1 MKSKTKQ
8 IIMIGVVLFQSLF
21 AYPLITMAE
30 ENESKSV
37 NTETT
42 LEPKVALEE
51 KTPQKPSLT
60 NNLKQ
65 EKTVLQAGETYETVF
80 PDAALATVIAKAA
93 TGSED
98 ITQEVSQTDLNKITS
113 LTGTSK
119 GIVDL
124 TGIDLL
130 SKLTSLSISG
140 NQITDISALNGLV
153 NLSNLN
159 VSNNK
164 ITSFNLNANSNL
176 PMLSTVNIRSNNLK
190 NINIQDQPKLR
201 TIECDTG
208 SSSELTEVTL
218 KNLPILIAVGT
229 GSSAYQN
236 DIVFSSTP
244 GLSKVILENL
254 PSISS
259 SVRLDHC
266 AIEELVIN
274 NLPKVSMVNIS
285 YNKITT
291 LEGLENLSAV
301 NTLYVSENLVTEIE
315 SMHAF
320 PKLQQ
325 LELGWN
331 ALTNVVMDQVTAEK
345 FPLLRT
351 MNVSGNNL
359 IKVNIQ
365 DQPKLWTFECDTG
378 SSSELTEVTLKNLP
392 TLIAAGNGSSA
403 YQDDIVFSSTPGLSK
418 VILENLPS
426 TNSEVNLDH
435 CAIEELVINNLPKV
449 SVVDISYNKITTLE
463 GLENLSAVNTLY
475 VSENLVTEIE
485 SMHAFP
491 KLQKLE
497 LRWNALTNVVMDQV
511 TAEKFPLL
519 RTMNVRGNNLIKV
532 NIQDQPKLWTFECDT
547 GNSSE
552 LTEVTLKNLP
562 TLIAA
567 SSGSNGTDND
577 IAFSRTPGL
586 SKVILENLPSTNSE
600 VNLDHCAIEELVI
613 NNLPK
618 VSVLDISYNKITTLE
633 GLENLS
639 AVNTLYVSENL
650 VTEIESMHAFP
661 KLQKL
666 ELRWNALT
674 NVVMDQVTAEKF
686 PLLRTMN
693 VRGNNLIKVN
703 IQDQP
708 KLWTF
713 ECDTGNSSELTEV
726 TLKNLPTLIAA
737 SSGSNGTDNDIAFS
751 RTPGLSK
758 VILENLPS
766 TNSEVNLDHC
776 AIEELVINNLPKV
789 SVLDISY
796 NKITTLEGL
805 ENLFAVNTLYASEN
819 LVTEIESMHAF
830 PKLQKLTVDNNHIS
844 VLPTSLKTENPVLT
858 TLSAKN
864 QTITLKQ
871 KVIVSD
877 LVLDNEVKNFGQITN
892 AKSISNKGTYQND
905 QIKWLFEDIKSV
917 NAVDYQFSE
926 SVQEATIQGTFSG
939 KVTQPIKASK
949 VPVITADAEM
959 NYPKNEA
966 VSEAAFFKDISASV
980 TDDATLTSDFESV
993 VDLAKAGTYEV
1004 TLNAMNEDGVEAASV
1019 TVLVHIAKSPAPL
1032 ITTDKEITYTK
1043 NAEVSI
1049 TEFLAAIHA
1058 KTNDGSPIES
1068 DFATAVNW
1076 GTAGDYTVTLK
1087 STNED
1092 GVEAIPVEV
1101 TVHIAKSPAP
1111 VITAD
1116 KEITYAKNAEVSI
1129 TEFLA
1134 AIHAKT
1140 NDGSPIESDFATA
1153 VNWGAAGDY
1162 TVTLR
1167 STNEDGVEAIPV
1179 EVTVHIVEP
1188 PAPTISNVTFDVDDV
1203 QTTESLEAG
1212 ELISEPLSPTKEG
1225 YTFIGWYDEKTG
1237 GNKWDFTTDKMP
1249 AYNIILYAQF
1259 SKDTNKAEAAGGDK
1273 PSTPSSIKV
1282 SPTGQ
1287 SESGNLENRFNVK
1300 LPATGDDNATVLL
1313 VVLGLLMLGLF
1324 IRLTQKKCAK

>member
-51 KTPQKPSLT
+51 KTPQKPTLT

-113 LTGTSK
+113 LTATSK

-176 PMLSTVNIRSNNLK
+176 PMLSAVDIRSNNLK
-190 NINIQDQPKLR
+190 NINVQDQPKLW
-201 TIECDTG
+201 TFKCDTG

-218 KNLPILIAVGT
+218 KNLPTLIVAGN

-259 SVRLDHC
+259 SVRLDRC

-285 YNKITT
+285 NNKITT

-301 NTLYVSENLVTEIE
+301 SKIDAYENLVTEIE
-315 SMHAF
+315 NLHAF
-320 PKLQQ
+320 PKLQ
-325 LELGWN
+325 
-331 ALTNVVMDQVTAEK
+331 T
-345 FPLLRT
+345 
-351 MNVSGNNL
+351 
-359 IKVNIQ
+359 
-365 DQPKLWTFECDTG
+365 
-378 SSSELTEVTLKNLP
+378 
-392 TLIAAGNGSSA
+392 
-403 YQDDIVFSSTPGLSK
+403 
-418 VILENLPS
+418 
-426 TNSEVNLDH
+426 
-435 CAIEELVINNLPKV
+435 
-449 SVVDISYNKITTLE
+449 
-463 GLENLSAVNTLY
+463 
-475 VSENLVTEIE
+475 
-485 SMHAFP
+485 
-491 KLQKLE
+491 
-497 LRWNALTNVVMDQV
+497 
-511 TAEKFPLL
+511 
-519 RTMNVRGNNLIKV
+519 
-532 NIQDQPKLWTFECDT
+532 
-547 GNSSE
+547 
-552 LTEVTLKNLP
+552 
-562 TLIAA
+562 
-567 SSGSNGTDND
+567 
-577 IAFSRTPGL
+577 
-586 SKVILENLPSTNSE
+586 
-600 VNLDHCAIEELVI
+600 
-613 NNLPK
+613 
-618 VSVLDISYNKITTLE
+618 
-633 GLENLS
+633 
-639 AVNTLYVSENL
+639 
-650 VTEIESMHAFP
+650 
-661 KLQKL
+661 
-666 ELRWNALT
+666 
-674 NVVMDQVTAEKF
+674 
-686 PLLRTMN
+686 
-693 VRGNNLIKVN
+693 
-703 IQDQP
+703 
-708 KLWTF
+708 
-713 ECDTGNSSELTEV
+713 
-726 TLKNLPTLIAA
+726 
-737 SSGSNGTDNDIAFS
+737 
-751 RTPGLSK
+751 
-758 VILENLPS
+758 
-766 TNSEVNLDHC
+766 
-776 AIEELVINNLPKV
+776 
-789 SVLDISY
+789 
-796 NKITTLEGL
+796 
-805 ENLFAVNTLYASEN
+805 
-819 LVTEIESMHAF
+819 
-830 PKLQKLTVDNNHIS
+830 LTVDNNHIS

-858 TLSAKN
+858 TLSAMN

-877 LVLDNEVKNFGQITN
+877 LVLDNEVKNFGQITT
-892 AKSISNKGTYQND
+892 AKSISNKGTYQNN

-926 SVQEATIQGTFSG
+926 PVQEATIQGTFSG

-949 VPVITADAEM
+949 VPVISADAEM
-959 NYPKNEA
+959 NYPKNET

-993 VDLAKAGTYEV
+993 VDFAKAGTYEV
-1004 TLNAMNEDGVEAASV
+1004 TLNAVNEDGVKATSV
-1019 TVLVHIAKSPAPL
+1019 TVLVHIAKSPAPV
-1032 ITTDKEITYTK
+1032 ITADKEITYTK

-1049 TEFLAAIHA
+1049 TEYLAAIHA

-1068 DFATAVNW
+1068 DFATAVIW
-1076 GTAGDYTVTLK
+1076 STAGDYTVTLK

-1101 TVHIAKSPAP
+1101 K
-1111 VITAD
+1111 
-1116 KEITYAKNAEVSI
+1116 
-1129 TEFLA
+1129 
-1134 AIHAKT
+1134 
-1140 NDGSPIESDFATA
+1140 
-1153 VNWGAAGDY
+1153 
-1162 TVTLR
+1162 
-1167 STNEDGVEAIPV
+1167 
-1179 EVTVHIVEP
+1179 VHIVEP
-1188 PAPTISNVTFDVDDV
+1188 LAPTISNVTFDVDDV

-1225 YTFIGWYDEKTG
+1225 YTFIGWYDSKTG

-1287 SESGNLENRFNVK
+1287 SESGNLENRSNIK

-1313 VVLGLLMLGLF
+1313 VGFGLLMLGLF
-1324 IRLTQKKCAK
+1324 IRLTQKKRAK

>member
-51 KTPQKPSLT
+51 KTPQKPTLT

-113 LTGTSK
+113 LTATSK

-176 PMLSTVNIRSNNLK
+176 PMLSAVDIRSNNLK
-190 NINIQDQPKLR
+190 NINVQDQPKLW
-201 TIECDTG
+201 TFKCDTG

-218 KNLPILIAVGT
+218 KNLPTLIVAGN

-259 SVRLDHC
+259 SVRLDRC

-285 YNKITT
+285 N
-291 LEGLENLSAV
+291 
-301 NTLYVSENLVTEIE
+301 
-315 SMHAF
+315 
-320 PKLQQ
+320 
-325 LELGWN
+325 
-331 ALTNVVMDQVTAEK
+331 
-345 FPLLRT
+345 
-351 MNVSGNNL
+351 
-359 IKVNIQ
+359 
-365 DQPKLWTFECDTG
+365 
-378 SSSELTEVTLKNLP
+378 
-392 TLIAAGNGSSA
+392 
-403 YQDDIVFSSTPGLSK
+403 
-418 VILENLPS
+418 
-426 TNSEVNLDH
+426 
-435 CAIEELVINNLPKV
+435 
-449 SVVDISYNKITTLE
+449 NKITTLE

-497 LRWNALTNVVMDQV
+497 LGWNALTNVVMDQV

-519 RTMNVRGNNLIKV
+519 RTMNVRGNNLIKI

-547 GNSSE
+547 GSSSE

-562 TLIAA
+562 ILIAVGNG
-567 SSGSNGTDND
+567 SSAYQDD
-577 IAFSRTPGL
+577 IVFSSTPGL
-586 SKVILENLPSTNSE
+586 SKVILENLPSTSSE
-600 VNLDHCAIEELVI
+600 VKLDHCAIEELVI

-618 VSVLDISYNKITTLE
+618 VSVVIISYNKITTLE

-639 AVNTLYVSENL
+639 AVSKIDAYENL
-650 VTEIESMHAFP
+650 VTEIENLHAFP
-661 KLQKL
+661 KLQ
-666 ELRWNALT
+666 T
-674 NVVMDQVTAEKF
+674 
-686 PLLRTMN
+686 
-693 VRGNNLIKVN
+693 
-703 IQDQP
+703 
-708 KLWTF
+708 
-713 ECDTGNSSELTEV
+713 
-726 TLKNLPTLIAA
+726 
-737 SSGSNGTDNDIAFS
+737 
-751 RTPGLSK
+751 
-758 VILENLPS
+758 
-766 TNSEVNLDHC
+766 
-776 AIEELVINNLPKV
+776 
-789 SVLDISY
+789 
-796 NKITTLEGL
+796 
-805 ENLFAVNTLYASEN
+805 
-819 LVTEIESMHAF
+819 
-830 PKLQKLTVDNNHIS
+830 LTVDNNHIS

-858 TLSAKN
+858 TLSAMN

-877 LVLDNEVKNFGQITN
+877 LVLDNEVKNFGQITT
-892 AKSISNKGTYQND
+892 AKSISNKGTYQNN

-926 SVQEATIQGTFSG
+926 PVQEATIQGTFSG

-949 VPVITADAEM
+949 VPVISADAEM
-959 NYPKNEA
+959 NYPKNET

-993 VDLAKAGTYEV
+993 VDFAKVGTYEV
-1004 TLNAMNEDGVEAASV
+1004 TLNAVNEDGVKAASV
-1019 TVLVHIAKSPAPL
+1019 TVLVHIAKSPAPV
-1032 ITTDKEITYTK
+1032 ITADKEITYTK

-1049 TEFLAAIHA
+1049 TEYLAAIHA

-1076 GTAGDYTVTLK
+1076 GTAGDYTVTLR

-1140 NDGSPIESDFATA
+1140 SDGSPIESDFATA
-1153 VNWGAAGDY
+1153 VIWSTAGDY
-1162 TVTLR
+1162 TVTLK

-1179 EVTVHIVEP
+1179 EVKVHIVEP
-1188 PAPTISNVTFDVDDV
+1188 LAPTISNVTFDVDDV

-1225 YTFIGWYDEKTG
+1225 YTFIGWYDSKTG

-1287 SESGNLENRFNVK
+1287 SESGNLENRSNIK

-1313 VVLGLLMLGLF
+1313 VGFGLLMLGLF
-1324 IRLTQKKCAK
+1324 IRLTQKKRAK

>member
-51 KTPQKPSLT
+51 KTPQKPTLT

-113 LTGTSK
+113 LTATSK

-176 PMLSTVNIRSNNLK
+176 PMLSAVDIRSNNLK
-190 NINIQDQPKLR
+190 NINIQDQPKLW
-201 TIECDTG
+201 TFECDTG

-218 KNLPILIAVGT
+218 KNLPTLIVAGN

-259 SVRLDHC
+259 SVRLDRC

-285 YNKITT
+285 NNKITT

-301 NTLYVSENLVTEIE
+301 SKIDAYENLVTEIE
-315 SMHAF
+315 NLHAF
-320 PKLQQ
+320 PKLQ
-325 LELGWN
+325 
-331 ALTNVVMDQVTAEK
+331 T
-345 FPLLRT
+345 
-351 MNVSGNNL
+351 
-359 IKVNIQ
+359 
-365 DQPKLWTFECDTG
+365 
-378 SSSELTEVTLKNLP
+378 
-392 TLIAAGNGSSA
+392 
-403 YQDDIVFSSTPGLSK
+403 
-418 VILENLPS
+418 
-426 TNSEVNLDH
+426 
-435 CAIEELVINNLPKV
+435 
-449 SVVDISYNKITTLE
+449 
-463 GLENLSAVNTLY
+463 
-475 VSENLVTEIE
+475 
-485 SMHAFP
+485 
-491 KLQKLE
+491 
-497 LRWNALTNVVMDQV
+497 
-511 TAEKFPLL
+511 
-519 RTMNVRGNNLIKV
+519 
-532 NIQDQPKLWTFECDT
+532 
-547 GNSSE
+547 
-552 LTEVTLKNLP
+552 
-562 TLIAA
+562 
-567 SSGSNGTDND
+567 
-577 IAFSRTPGL
+577 
-586 SKVILENLPSTNSE
+586 
-600 VNLDHCAIEELVI
+600 
-613 NNLPK
+613 
-618 VSVLDISYNKITTLE
+618 
-633 GLENLS
+633 
-639 AVNTLYVSENL
+639 
-650 VTEIESMHAFP
+650 
-661 KLQKL
+661 
-666 ELRWNALT
+666 
-674 NVVMDQVTAEKF
+674 
-686 PLLRTMN
+686 
-693 VRGNNLIKVN
+693 
-703 IQDQP
+703 
-708 KLWTF
+708 
-713 ECDTGNSSELTEV
+713 
-726 TLKNLPTLIAA
+726 
-737 SSGSNGTDNDIAFS
+737 
-751 RTPGLSK
+751 
-758 VILENLPS
+758 
-766 TNSEVNLDHC
+766 
-776 AIEELVINNLPKV
+776 
-789 SVLDISY
+789 
-796 NKITTLEGL
+796 
-805 ENLFAVNTLYASEN
+805 
-819 LVTEIESMHAF
+819 
-830 PKLQKLTVDNNHIS
+830 LTVDNNHIS

-858 TLSAKN
+858 TLSAMN

-877 LVLDNEVKNFGQITN
+877 LVLDNEVKNFGQITT
-892 AKSISNKGTYQND
+892 AKSISNKGTYQNN

-926 SVQEATIQGTFSG
+926 PVQEATIQGTFSG

-949 VPVITADAEM
+949 VPVISADAEM
-959 NYPKNEA
+959 NYPKNET

-993 VDLAKAGTYEV
+993 VDFAKAGTYEV
-1004 TLNAMNEDGVEAASV
+1004 TLNAVNEDGVKAASV
-1019 TVLVHIAKSPAPL
+1019 TVLVHIAKSPAPV
-1032 ITTDKEITYTK
+1032 ITADKEITYTK

-1049 TEFLAAIHA
+1049 TEYLAAIHA

-1076 GTAGDYTVTLK
+1076 GTAGDYTVTLR

-1140 NDGSPIESDFATA
+1140 SDGSSIEADLDTA
-1153 VNWGAAGDY
+1153 VTWGTAGDY

-1179 EVTVHIVEP
+1179 EVTVHIAKS
-1188 PAPTISNVTFDVDDV
+1188 PAPVIT
-1203 QTTESLEAG
+1203 A
-1212 ELISEPLSPTKEG
+1212 
-1225 YTFIGWYDEKTG
+1225 
-1237 GNKWDFTTDKMP
+1237 DK
-1249 AYNIILYAQF
+1249 
-1259 SKDTNKAEAAGGDK
+1259 
-1273 PSTPSSIKV
+1273 
-1282 SPTGQ
+1282 
-1287 SESGNLENRFNVK
+1287 
-1300 LPATGDDNATVLL
+1300 
-1313 VVLGLLMLGLF
+1313 
-1324 IRLTQKKCAK
+1324 

>member
-1 MKSKTKQ
+1 
-8 IIMIGVVLFQSLF
+8 
-21 AYPLITMAE
+21 
-30 ENESKSV
+30 
-37 NTETT
+37 
-42 LEPKVALEE
+42 
-51 KTPQKPSLT
+51 
-60 NNLKQ
+60 
-65 EKTVLQAGETYETVF
+65 
-80 PDAALATVIAKAA
+80 
-93 TGSED
+93 
-98 ITQEVSQTDLNKITS
+98 
-113 LTGTSK
+113 
-119 GIVDL
+119 
-124 TGIDLL
+124 
-130 SKLTSLSISG
+130 
-140 NQITDISALNGLV
+140 
-153 NLSNLN
+153 
-159 VSNNK
+159 
-164 ITSFNLNANSNL
+164 
-176 PMLSTVNIRSNNLK
+176 
-190 NINIQDQPKLR
+190 
-201 TIECDTG
+201 
-208 SSSELTEVTL
+208 
-218 KNLPILIAVGT
+218 
-229 GSSAYQN
+229 
-236 DIVFSSTP
+236 
-244 GLSKVILENL
+244 
-254 PSISS
+254 
-259 SVRLDHC
+259 
-266 AIEELVIN
+266 
-274 NLPKVSMVNIS
+274 
-285 YNKITT
+285 
-291 LEGLENLSAV
+291 
-301 NTLYVSENLVTEIE
+301 
-315 SMHAF
+315 
-320 PKLQQ
+320 
-325 LELGWN
+325 
-331 ALTNVVMDQVTAEK
+331 
-345 FPLLRT
+345 
-351 MNVSGNNL
+351 
-359 IKVNIQ
+359 
-365 DQPKLWTFECDTG
+365 
-378 SSSELTEVTLKNLP
+378 
-392 TLIAAGNGSSA
+392 
-403 YQDDIVFSSTPGLSK
+403 
-418 VILENLPS
+418 
-426 TNSEVNLDH
+426 
-435 CAIEELVINNLPKV
+435 
-449 SVVDISYNKITTLE
+449 
-463 GLENLSAVNTLY
+463 
-475 VSENLVTEIE
+475 
-485 SMHAFP
+485 
-491 KLQKLE
+491 
-497 LRWNALTNVVMDQV
+497 
-511 TAEKFPLL
+511 
-519 RTMNVRGNNLIKV
+519 

-567 SSGSNGTDND
+567 SSGSND

-618 VSVLDISYNKITTLE
+618 VPVLDISYNKITTLE

-639 AVNTLYVSENL
+639 AVNTLYV
-650 VTEIESMHAFP
+650 
-661 KLQKL
+661 
-666 ELRWNALT
+666 
-674 NVVMDQVTAEKF
+674 
-686 PLLRTMN
+686 
-693 VRGNNLIKVN
+693 
-703 IQDQP
+703 
-708 KLWTF
+708 
-713 ECDTGNSSELTEV
+713 
-726 TLKNLPTLIAA
+726 
-737 SSGSNGTDNDIAFS
+737 
-751 RTPGLSK
+751 
-758 VILENLPS
+758 
-766 TNSEVNLDHC
+766 
-776 AIEELVINNLPKV
+776 
-789 SVLDISY
+789 
-796 NKITTLEGL
+796 
-805 ENLFAVNTLYASEN
+805 SEN

-939 KVTQPIKASK
+939 KVIQPIKASK

-1019 TVLVHIAKSPAPL
+1019 TVLVHIAKSPAPV

-1140 NDGSPIESDFATA
+1140 SDGSSIEADLDTAVTWGTAGDYTVTLRSTNEDGVEAIPVEVTVHIAKSPAPVITADKKITYTKNAEVSNTEFLAAIHAKTSDGSPIESDFATA
-1153 VNWGAAGDY
+1153 VTWSAAGDY

-1179 EVTVHIVEP
+1179 EVTVHIAKSPAPVITADKKITYTKNAEVSITEFLAAIHAKTSDGSPIESDFATAVTWSAAGDYTVTLRSTNEDGVEAIPVEVKVHIVEP
-1188 PAPTISNVTFDVDDV
+1188 LAPTISNVTFDVDDV

>member
-51 KTPQKPSLT
+51 KTPQKPTLT

-113 LTGTSK
+113 LTATSK

-176 PMLSTVNIRSNNLK
+176 PMLSAVDIRSNNLK
-190 NINIQDQPKLR
+190 NINVQDQPKLW
-201 TIECDTG
+201 TFKCDTG

-218 KNLPILIAVGT
+218 KNLPTLIVAGN

-259 SVRLDHC
+259 SVRLD
-266 AIEELVIN
+266 
-274 NLPKVSMVNIS
+274 
-285 YNKITT
+285 
-291 LEGLENLSAV
+291 
-301 NTLYVSENLVTEIE
+301 
-315 SMHAF
+315 
-320 PKLQQ
+320 
-325 LELGWN
+325 
-331 ALTNVVMDQVTAEK
+331 
-345 FPLLRT
+345 R
-351 MNVSGNNL
+351 
-359 IKVNIQ
+359 
-365 DQPKLWTFECDTG
+365 
-378 SSSELTEVTLKNLP
+378 
-392 TLIAAGNGSSA
+392 
-403 YQDDIVFSSTPGLSK
+403 
-418 VILENLPS
+418 
-426 TNSEVNLDH
+426 

-449 SVVDISYNKITTLE
+449 SVVIISYNKITTLE

-497 LRWNALTNVVMDQV
+497 LGWNALTNVVMDQV

-519 RTMNVRGNNLIKV
+519 RTMNVRGNNLIKI

-547 GNSSE
+547 GSSSE

-562 TLIAA
+562 ILIAVGNG
-567 SSGSNGTDND
+567 SSAYQDD
-577 IAFSRTPGL
+577 IVFSSTPGL
-586 SKVILENLPSTNSE
+586 SKVILENLPSTSSE
-600 VNLDHCAIEELVI
+600 VKLDHCAIEELVI

-618 VSVLDISYNKITTLE
+618 VSVVIISYNKITTLE

-639 AVNTLYVSENL
+639 AVSKIDAYENL
-650 VTEIESMHAFP
+650 VTEIENLHAFP
-661 KLQKL
+661 KLQ
-666 ELRWNALT
+666 T
-674 NVVMDQVTAEKF
+674 
-686 PLLRTMN
+686 
-693 VRGNNLIKVN
+693 
-703 IQDQP
+703 
-708 KLWTF
+708 
-713 ECDTGNSSELTEV
+713 
-726 TLKNLPTLIAA
+726 
-737 SSGSNGTDNDIAFS
+737 
-751 RTPGLSK
+751 
-758 VILENLPS
+758 
-766 TNSEVNLDHC
+766 
-776 AIEELVINNLPKV
+776 
-789 SVLDISY
+789 
-796 NKITTLEGL
+796 
-805 ENLFAVNTLYASEN
+805 
-819 LVTEIESMHAF
+819 
-830 PKLQKLTVDNNHIS
+830 LTVDNNHIS

-858 TLSAKN
+858 TLSAMN

-877 LVLDNEVKNFGQITN
+877 LVLDNEVKNFGQITT
-892 AKSISNKGTYQND
+892 AKSISNKGTYQNN

-926 SVQEATIQGTFSG
+926 PVQEATIQGTFSG

-949 VPVITADAEM
+949 VPVISADAEM
-959 NYPKNEA
+959 NYPKNET

-993 VDLAKAGTYEV
+993 VDFAKAGTYEV
-1004 TLNAMNEDGVEAASV
+1004 TLNAVNEDGVKAASV
-1019 TVLVHIAKSPAPL
+1019 TVLVHIAKSPAPV
-1032 ITTDKEITYTK
+1032 ITADKEITYTK

-1049 TEFLAAIHA
+1049 TEYLAAIHA

-1076 GTAGDYTVTLK
+1076 GTAGDYTVTLR

-1140 NDGSPIESDFATA
+1140 SDGS
-1153 VNWGAAGDY
+1153 
-1162 TVTLR
+1162 
-1167 STNEDGVEAIPV
+1167 
-1179 EVTVHIVEP
+1179 
-1188 PAPTISNVTFDVDDV
+1188 
-1203 QTTESLEAG
+1203 
-1212 ELISEPLSPTKEG
+1212 
-1225 YTFIGWYDEKTG
+1225 
-1237 GNKWDFTTDKMP
+1237 
-1249 AYNIILYAQF
+1249 
-1259 SKDTNKAEAAGGDK
+1259 
-1273 PSTPSSIKV
+1273 SI
-1282 SPTGQ
+1282 
-1287 SESGNLENRFNVK
+1287 
-1300 LPATGDDNATVLL
+1300 
-1313 VVLGLLMLGLF
+1313 
-1324 IRLTQKKCAK
+1324 

>member
-51 KTPQKPSLT
+51 KTPQKPTLT

-113 LTGTSK
+113 LTATSK

-176 PMLSTVNIRSNNLK
+176 PMLSAVDIRSNNLK
-190 NINIQDQPKLR
+190 NINVQDQPKLW
-201 TIECDTG
+201 TFKCDTG

-218 KNLPILIAVGT
+218 KNLPTLIVAGN

-259 SVRLDHC
+259 SVRLDRC

-285 YNKITT
+285 N
-291 LEGLENLSAV
+291 
-301 NTLYVSENLVTEIE
+301 
-315 SMHAF
+315 
-320 PKLQQ
+320 
-325 LELGWN
+325 
-331 ALTNVVMDQVTAEK
+331 
-345 FPLLRT
+345 
-351 MNVSGNNL
+351 
-359 IKVNIQ
+359 
-365 DQPKLWTFECDTG
+365 
-378 SSSELTEVTLKNLP
+378 
-392 TLIAAGNGSSA
+392 
-403 YQDDIVFSSTPGLSK
+403 
-418 VILENLPS
+418 
-426 TNSEVNLDH
+426 
-435 CAIEELVINNLPKV
+435 
-449 SVVDISYNKITTLE
+449 NKITTLE

-497 LRWNALTNVVMDQV
+497 LGWNALTNVVMDQV

-519 RTMNVRGNNLIKV
+519 RTMNVRGNNLIKI

-547 GNSSE
+547 GSSSE

-562 TLIAA
+562 ILIAVGNG
-567 SSGSNGTDND
+567 SSAYQDD
-577 IAFSRTPGL
+577 IVFSSTPGL
-586 SKVILENLPSTNSE
+586 SKVILENLPSTSSE
-600 VNLDHCAIEELVI
+600 VKLDHCAIEELVI

-618 VSVLDISYNKITTLE
+618 VSVVIISYNKITTLE

-639 AVNTLYVSENL
+639 AVSKIDAYENL
-650 VTEIESMHAFP
+650 VTEIENLHAFP
-661 KLQKL
+661 KLQ
-666 ELRWNALT
+666 T
-674 NVVMDQVTAEKF
+674 
-686 PLLRTMN
+686 
-693 VRGNNLIKVN
+693 
-703 IQDQP
+703 
-708 KLWTF
+708 
-713 ECDTGNSSELTEV
+713 
-726 TLKNLPTLIAA
+726 
-737 SSGSNGTDNDIAFS
+737 
-751 RTPGLSK
+751 
-758 VILENLPS
+758 
-766 TNSEVNLDHC
+766 
-776 AIEELVINNLPKV
+776 
-789 SVLDISY
+789 
-796 NKITTLEGL
+796 
-805 ENLFAVNTLYASEN
+805 
-819 LVTEIESMHAF
+819 
-830 PKLQKLTVDNNHIS
+830 LTVDNNHIS

-858 TLSAKN
+858 TLSAMN

-877 LVLDNEVKNFGQITN
+877 LVLDNEVKNFGQITT
-892 AKSISNKGTYQND
+892 AKSISNKGTYQNN

-926 SVQEATIQGTFSG
+926 PVQEATIQGTFSG

-949 VPVITADAEM
+949 VPVISADAEM
-959 NYPKNEA
+959 NYPKNET

-993 VDLAKAGTYEV
+993 VDFAKAGTYEV
-1004 TLNAMNEDGVEAASV
+1004 TLNAVNEDGVKAASV
-1019 TVLVHIAKSPAPL
+1019 TVLVHIAKSPAPV
-1032 ITTDKEITYTK
+1032 ITADKEITYTK

-1049 TEFLAAIHA
+1049 TEYLAAIHA
-1058 KTNDGSPIES
+1058 KTSDGSSIEA
-1068 DFATAVNW
+1068 DLDTAVTW
-1076 GTAGDYTVTLK
+1076 GTAGDYTVTLR

-1140 NDGSPIESDFATA
+1140 SDGSSIESDFATA
-1153 VNWGAAGDY
+1153 VIWSTAGDY
-1162 TVTLR
+1162 TVTLK

-1179 EVTVHIVEP
+1179 EVKVHIVEP
-1188 PAPTISNVTFDVDDV
+1188 LAPTISNVTFDVDDV

-1225 YTFIGWYDEKTG
+1225 YTFIGWYDSKTG

-1287 SESGNLENRFNVK
+1287 SESGNLENRSNIK

-1313 VVLGLLMLGLF
+1313 VGFGLLMLGLF
-1324 IRLTQKKCAK
+1324 IRLTQKKRAK

>member
-51 KTPQKPSLT
+51 KTPQKPTLT

-113 LTGTSK
+113 LTATSK

-176 PMLSTVNIRSNNLK
+176 PMLSAVDIRSNNLK
-190 NINIQDQPKLR
+190 NINVQDQPKLW
-201 TIECDTG
+201 TFKCDTG

-218 KNLPILIAVGT
+218 KNLPTLIVAGN

-259 SVRLDHC
+259 SVRLDRC

-285 YNKITT
+285 N
-291 LEGLENLSAV
+291 
-301 NTLYVSENLVTEIE
+301 
-315 SMHAF
+315 
-320 PKLQQ
+320 
-325 LELGWN
+325 
-331 ALTNVVMDQVTAEK
+331 
-345 FPLLRT
+345 
-351 MNVSGNNL
+351 
-359 IKVNIQ
+359 
-365 DQPKLWTFECDTG
+365 
-378 SSSELTEVTLKNLP
+378 
-392 TLIAAGNGSSA
+392 
-403 YQDDIVFSSTPGLSK
+403 
-418 VILENLPS
+418 
-426 TNSEVNLDH
+426 
-435 CAIEELVINNLPKV
+435 
-449 SVVDISYNKITTLE
+449 NKITTLE

-497 LRWNALTNVVMDQV
+497 LGWNALTNVVMDQV

-519 RTMNVRGNNLIKV
+519 RTMNVRGNNLIKI

-547 GNSSE
+547 GSSSE

-562 TLIAA
+562 ILIAVGNG
-567 SSGSNGTDND
+567 SSAYQDD
-577 IAFSRTPGL
+577 IVFSSTPGL
-586 SKVILENLPSTNSE
+586 SKVILENLPSTSSE
-600 VNLDHCAIEELVI
+600 VKLDHCAIEELVI

-618 VSVLDISYNKITTLE
+618 VSVVIISYNKITTLE

-639 AVNTLYVSENL
+639 AVSKIDAYENL
-650 VTEIESMHAFP
+650 VTEIENLHAFP
-661 KLQKL
+661 KLQ
-666 ELRWNALT
+666 T
-674 NVVMDQVTAEKF
+674 
-686 PLLRTMN
+686 
-693 VRGNNLIKVN
+693 
-703 IQDQP
+703 
-708 KLWTF
+708 
-713 ECDTGNSSELTEV
+713 
-726 TLKNLPTLIAA
+726 
-737 SSGSNGTDNDIAFS
+737 
-751 RTPGLSK
+751 
-758 VILENLPS
+758 
-766 TNSEVNLDHC
+766 
-776 AIEELVINNLPKV
+776 
-789 SVLDISY
+789 
-796 NKITTLEGL
+796 
-805 ENLFAVNTLYASEN
+805 
-819 LVTEIESMHAF
+819 
-830 PKLQKLTVDNNHIS
+830 LTVDNNHIS

-858 TLSAKN
+858 TLSAMN

-877 LVLDNEVKNFGQITN
+877 LVLDNEVKNFGQITT
-892 AKSISNKGTYQND
+892 AKSISNKGTYQNN

-926 SVQEATIQGTFSG
+926 PVQEATIQGTFSG

-949 VPVITADAEM
+949 VPVISADAEM
-959 NYPKNEA
+959 NYPKNET

-993 VDLAKAGTYEV
+993 VDFAKAGTYEV
-1004 TLNAMNEDGVEAASV
+1004 TLNAVNEDGVKAASV
-1019 TVLVHIAKSPAPL
+1019 TVLVHIAKSPAPV
-1032 ITTDKEITYTK
+1032 ITADKEITYTK

-1049 TEFLAAIHA
+1049 TEYLAAIHA

-1076 GTAGDYTVTLK
+1076 GTAGDYTVTLR

-1140 NDGSPIESDFATA
+1140 SDGSPIESDFATA
-1153 VNWGAAGDY
+1153 VIWSTAGDY
-1162 TVTLR
+1162 TVTLK

-1179 EVTVHIVEP
+1179 EVKVHIVEP
-1188 PAPTISNVTFDVDDV
+1188 LAPTISNVTFDVDDV

-1225 YTFIGWYDEKTG
+1225 YTFIGWYDSKTG

-1259 SKDTNKAEAAGGDK
+1259 SKDTNKAEAVGGDK

-1287 SESGNLENRFNVK
+1287 SESGNLENRSNIK

-1313 VVLGLLMLGLF
+1313 VGFGLLMLGLF
-1324 IRLTQKKCAK
+1324 IRLTQKKRAK

>member
-51 KTPQKPSLT
+51 KTPQKPTLT

-113 LTGTSK
+113 LTATSK

-176 PMLSTVNIRSNNLK
+176 PMLSAVDIRSNNLK
-190 NINIQDQPKLR
+190 NINVQDQPKLW
-201 TIECDTG
+201 TFKCDTG

-218 KNLPILIAVGT
+218 KNLPTLIVAGN

-259 SVRLDHC
+259 SVRLDRC

-285 YNKITT
+285 N
-291 LEGLENLSAV
+291 
-301 NTLYVSENLVTEIE
+301 
-315 SMHAF
+315 
-320 PKLQQ
+320 
-325 LELGWN
+325 
-331 ALTNVVMDQVTAEK
+331 
-345 FPLLRT
+345 
-351 MNVSGNNL
+351 
-359 IKVNIQ
+359 
-365 DQPKLWTFECDTG
+365 
-378 SSSELTEVTLKNLP
+378 
-392 TLIAAGNGSSA
+392 
-403 YQDDIVFSSTPGLSK
+403 
-418 VILENLPS
+418 
-426 TNSEVNLDH
+426 
-435 CAIEELVINNLPKV
+435 
-449 SVVDISYNKITTLE
+449 NKITTLE

-497 LRWNALTNVVMDQV
+497 LGWNALTNVVMDQV

-519 RTMNVRGNNLIKV
+519 RTMNVRGNNLIKI

-547 GNSSE
+547 GSSSE

-562 TLIAA
+562 ILIAVGNG
-567 SSGSNGTDND
+567 SSAYQDD
-577 IAFSRTPGL
+577 IVFSSTPGL
-586 SKVILENLPSTNSE
+586 SKVILENLPSTSSE
-600 VNLDHCAIEELVI
+600 VKLDHCAIEELVI

-618 VSVLDISYNKITTLE
+618 VSVVIISYNKITTLE

-639 AVNTLYVSENL
+639 AVSKIDAYENL
-650 VTEIESMHAFP
+650 VTEIENLHAFP
-661 KLQKL
+661 KLQ
-666 ELRWNALT
+666 T
-674 NVVMDQVTAEKF
+674 
-686 PLLRTMN
+686 
-693 VRGNNLIKVN
+693 
-703 IQDQP
+703 
-708 KLWTF
+708 
-713 ECDTGNSSELTEV
+713 
-726 TLKNLPTLIAA
+726 
-737 SSGSNGTDNDIAFS
+737 
-751 RTPGLSK
+751 
-758 VILENLPS
+758 
-766 TNSEVNLDHC
+766 
-776 AIEELVINNLPKV
+776 
-789 SVLDISY
+789 
-796 NKITTLEGL
+796 
-805 ENLFAVNTLYASEN
+805 
-819 LVTEIESMHAF
+819 
-830 PKLQKLTVDNNHIS
+830 LTVDNNHIS

-858 TLSAKN
+858 TLSAMN

-877 LVLDNEVKNFGQITN
+877 LVLDNEVKNFGQITT
-892 AKSISNKGTYQND
+892 AKSISNKGTYQNN

-926 SVQEATIQGTFSG
+926 PVQEATIQGTFSG

-949 VPVITADAEM
+949 VPVISADAEM
-959 NYPKNEA
+959 NYPKNET

-993 VDLAKAGTYEV
+993 VDFAKAGTYEV
-1004 TLNAMNEDGVEAASV
+1004 TLNAVNEDGVKATSV
-1019 TVLVHIAKSPAPL
+1019 TVLVHIAKSPAPV
-1032 ITTDKEITYTK
+1032 ITADKEITYTK

-1049 TEFLAAIHA
+1049 TEYLAAIHA
-1058 KTNDGSPIES
+1058 KTSDGSPIES
-1068 DFATAVNW
+1068 DFATAVIW
-1076 GTAGDYTVTLK
+1076 STAGDYTVTLK

-1101 TVHIAKSPAP
+1101 K
-1111 VITAD
+1111 
-1116 KEITYAKNAEVSI
+1116 
-1129 TEFLA
+1129 
-1134 AIHAKT
+1134 
-1140 NDGSPIESDFATA
+1140 
-1153 VNWGAAGDY
+1153 
-1162 TVTLR
+1162 
-1167 STNEDGVEAIPV
+1167 
-1179 EVTVHIVEP
+1179 VHIVEP
-1188 PAPTISNVTFDVDDV
+1188 LAPTISNVTFDVDDV

-1225 YTFIGWYDEKTG
+1225 YTFIGWYDSKTG

-1287 SESGNLENRFNVK
+1287 SESGNLENRSNIK

-1313 VVLGLLMLGLF
+1313 VGFGLLMLGLF
-1324 IRLTQKKCAK
+1324 IRLTQKKRAK

>member
-51 KTPQKPSLT
+51 KTPQKPTLT

-113 LTGTSK
+113 LTATSK

-176 PMLSTVNIRSNNLK
+176 PMLSAVDIRSNNLK
-190 NINIQDQPKLR
+190 NINVQDQPKLW
-201 TIECDTG
+201 TFKCDTG

-218 KNLPILIAVGT
+218 KNLPTLIVAGN

-259 SVRLDHC
+259 SVRLDRC

-285 YNKITT
+285 N
-291 LEGLENLSAV
+291 
-301 NTLYVSENLVTEIE
+301 
-315 SMHAF
+315 
-320 PKLQQ
+320 
-325 LELGWN
+325 
-331 ALTNVVMDQVTAEK
+331 
-345 FPLLRT
+345 
-351 MNVSGNNL
+351 
-359 IKVNIQ
+359 
-365 DQPKLWTFECDTG
+365 
-378 SSSELTEVTLKNLP
+378 
-392 TLIAAGNGSSA
+392 
-403 YQDDIVFSSTPGLSK
+403 
-418 VILENLPS
+418 
-426 TNSEVNLDH
+426 
-435 CAIEELVINNLPKV
+435 
-449 SVVDISYNKITTLE
+449 NKITTLE

-497 LRWNALTNVVMDQV
+497 LGWNALTNVVMDQV

-519 RTMNVRGNNLIKV
+519 RTMNVRGNNLIKI

-547 GNSSE
+547 GSSSE

-562 TLIAA
+562 ILIAVGNG
-567 SSGSNGTDND
+567 SSAYQDD
-577 IAFSRTPGL
+577 IVFSSTPGL
-586 SKVILENLPSTNSE
+586 SKVILENLPSTSSE
-600 VNLDHCAIEELVI
+600 VKLDHCAIEELVI

-618 VSVLDISYNKITTLE
+618 VSVVIISYNKITTLE

-639 AVNTLYVSENL
+639 AVSKIDAYENL
-650 VTEIESMHAFP
+650 VTEIENLHAFP
-661 KLQKL
+661 KLQ
-666 ELRWNALT
+666 T
-674 NVVMDQVTAEKF
+674 
-686 PLLRTMN
+686 
-693 VRGNNLIKVN
+693 
-703 IQDQP
+703 
-708 KLWTF
+708 
-713 ECDTGNSSELTEV
+713 
-726 TLKNLPTLIAA
+726 
-737 SSGSNGTDNDIAFS
+737 
-751 RTPGLSK
+751 
-758 VILENLPS
+758 
-766 TNSEVNLDHC
+766 
-776 AIEELVINNLPKV
+776 
-789 SVLDISY
+789 
-796 NKITTLEGL
+796 
-805 ENLFAVNTLYASEN
+805 
-819 LVTEIESMHAF
+819 
-830 PKLQKLTVDNNHIS
+830 LTVDNNHIS

-858 TLSAKN
+858 TLSAMN

-877 LVLDNEVKNFGQITN
+877 LVLDNEVKNFGQITT
-892 AKSISNKGTYQND
+892 AKSISNKGTYQNN

-926 SVQEATIQGTFSG
+926 PVQEATIQGTFSG

-949 VPVITADAEM
+949 VPVISADAEM
-959 NYPKNEA
+959 NYPKNET

-993 VDLAKAGTYEV
+993 VDFAKAGTYEV
-1004 TLNAMNEDGVEAASV
+1004 TLNAVNEDGVKAASV
-1019 TVLVHIAKSPAPL
+1019 TVLVHIAKSPAPV
-1032 ITTDKEITYTK
+1032 ITADKEITYTK

-1058 KTNDGSPIES
+1058 KTSDGSSIEA
-1068 DFATAVNW
+1068 DLDTAVTW
-1076 GTAGDYTVTLK
+1076 GTAGDYTVTLR

-1140 NDGSPIESDFATA
+1140 SDGSSIEADLDTA
-1153 VNWGAAGDY
+1153 VIWGTAGDY
-1162 TVTLR
+1162 TVTLK

-1179 EVTVHIVEP
+1179 EVKVHIVEP
-1188 PAPTISNVTFDVDDV
+1188 LAPTISNVTFDVDDV

-1225 YTFIGWYDEKTG
+1225 YTFIGWYDSKTG

-1287 SESGNLENRFNVK
+1287 SESGNLENRSNIK

-1313 VVLGLLMLGLF
+1313 VGFGLLMLGLF
-1324 IRLTQKKCAK
+1324 IRLTQKKRAK

>member
-51 KTPQKPSLT
+51 KTPQKPTLT

-113 LTGTSK
+113 LTATSK

-176 PMLSTVNIRSNNLK
+176 PMLSAVDIRSNNLK
-190 NINIQDQPKLR
+190 NINVQDQPKLW
-201 TIECDTG
+201 TFKCDTG

-218 KNLPILIAVGT
+218 KNLPTLIVAGN

-259 SVRLDHC
+259 SVRLD
-266 AIEELVIN
+266 
-274 NLPKVSMVNIS
+274 
-285 YNKITT
+285 
-291 LEGLENLSAV
+291 
-301 NTLYVSENLVTEIE
+301 
-315 SMHAF
+315 
-320 PKLQQ
+320 
-325 LELGWN
+325 
-331 ALTNVVMDQVTAEK
+331 
-345 FPLLRT
+345 R
-351 MNVSGNNL
+351 
-359 IKVNIQ
+359 
-365 DQPKLWTFECDTG
+365 
-378 SSSELTEVTLKNLP
+378 
-392 TLIAAGNGSSA
+392 
-403 YQDDIVFSSTPGLSK
+403 
-418 VILENLPS
+418 
-426 TNSEVNLDH
+426 

-449 SVVDISYNKITTLE
+449 SVVIISYNKITTLE

-497 LRWNALTNVVMDQV
+497 LGWNALTNVVMDQV

-519 RTMNVRGNNLIKV
+519 RTMNVRGNNLIKI

-547 GNSSE
+547 GSSSE

-562 TLIAA
+562 ILIAVGNG
-567 SSGSNGTDND
+567 SSAYQDD
-577 IAFSRTPGL
+577 IVFSSTPGL
-586 SKVILENLPSTNSE
+586 SKVILENLPSTSSE
-600 VNLDHCAIEELVI
+600 VKLDHCAIEELVI

-618 VSVLDISYNKITTLE
+618 VSVVIISYNKITTLE

-639 AVNTLYVSENL
+639 AVSKIDAYENL
-650 VTEIESMHAFP
+650 VTEIENLHAFP
-661 KLQKL
+661 KLQ
-666 ELRWNALT
+666 T
-674 NVVMDQVTAEKF
+674 
-686 PLLRTMN
+686 
-693 VRGNNLIKVN
+693 
-703 IQDQP
+703 
-708 KLWTF
+708 
-713 ECDTGNSSELTEV
+713 
-726 TLKNLPTLIAA
+726 
-737 SSGSNGTDNDIAFS
+737 
-751 RTPGLSK
+751 
-758 VILENLPS
+758 
-766 TNSEVNLDHC
+766 
-776 AIEELVINNLPKV
+776 
-789 SVLDISY
+789 
-796 NKITTLEGL
+796 
-805 ENLFAVNTLYASEN
+805 
-819 LVTEIESMHAF
+819 
-830 PKLQKLTVDNNHIS
+830 LTVDNNHIS

-858 TLSAKN
+858 TLSAMN

-877 LVLDNEVKNFGQITN
+877 LVLDNEVKNFGQITT
-892 AKSISNKGTYQND
+892 AKSISNKGTYQNN

-926 SVQEATIQGTFSG
+926 PVQEATIQGTFSG

-949 VPVITADAEM
+949 VPVISADAEM
-959 NYPKNEA
+959 NYPKNET

-993 VDLAKAGTYEV
+993 VDFAKAGTYEV
-1004 TLNAMNEDGVEAASV
+1004 TLNAVNEDGVKAASV
-1019 TVLVHIAKSPAPL
+1019 TVLVHIAKSPAPV
-1032 ITTDKEITYTK
+1032 ITADKEITYTK

-1049 TEFLAAIHA
+1049 TEYLAAIHA

-1076 GTAGDYTVTLK
+1076 GTAGDYTVTLR

-1140 NDGSPIESDFATA
+1140 SDGS
-1153 VNWGAAGDY
+1153 
-1162 TVTLR
+1162 
-1167 STNEDGVEAIPV
+1167 
-1179 EVTVHIVEP
+1179 
-1188 PAPTISNVTFDVDDV
+1188 
-1203 QTTESLEAG
+1203 
-1212 ELISEPLSPTKEG
+1212 
-1225 YTFIGWYDEKTG
+1225 
-1237 GNKWDFTTDKMP
+1237 
-1249 AYNIILYAQF
+1249 
-1259 SKDTNKAEAAGGDK
+1259 
-1273 PSTPSSIKV
+1273 
-1282 SPTGQ
+1282 
-1287 SESGNLENRFNVK
+1287 
-1300 LPATGDDNATVLL
+1300 
-1313 VVLGLLMLGLF
+1313 
-1324 IRLTQKKCAK
+1324 

>member
-51 KTPQKPSLT
+51 KTPQKPTLT

-113 LTGTSK
+113 LTATSK

-176 PMLSTVNIRSNNLK
+176 PMLSAVDIRSNNLK
-190 NINIQDQPKLR
+190 NINVQDQPKLW
-201 TIECDTG
+201 TFKCDTG

-218 KNLPILIAVGT
+218 KNLPTLIVAGN

-259 SVRLDHC
+259 SVRLDRC

-285 YNKITT
+285 N
-291 LEGLENLSAV
+291 
-301 NTLYVSENLVTEIE
+301 
-315 SMHAF
+315 
-320 PKLQQ
+320 
-325 LELGWN
+325 
-331 ALTNVVMDQVTAEK
+331 
-345 FPLLRT
+345 
-351 MNVSGNNL
+351 
-359 IKVNIQ
+359 
-365 DQPKLWTFECDTG
+365 
-378 SSSELTEVTLKNLP
+378 
-392 TLIAAGNGSSA
+392 
-403 YQDDIVFSSTPGLSK
+403 
-418 VILENLPS
+418 
-426 TNSEVNLDH
+426 
-435 CAIEELVINNLPKV
+435 
-449 SVVDISYNKITTLE
+449 NKITTLE

-497 LRWNALTNVVMDQV
+497 LGWNALTNVVMDQV

-519 RTMNVRGNNLIKV
+519 RTMNVRGNNLIKI

-547 GNSSE
+547 GSSSE

-562 TLIAA
+562 ILIAVGNG
-567 SSGSNGTDND
+567 SSAYQDD
-577 IAFSRTPGL
+577 IVFSSTPGL
-586 SKVILENLPSTNSE
+586 SKVILENLPSTSSE
-600 VNLDHCAIEELVI
+600 VKLDHCAIEELVI

-618 VSVLDISYNKITTLE
+618 VSVVIISYNKITTLE

-639 AVNTLYVSENL
+639 AVSKIDAYENL
-650 VTEIESMHAFP
+650 VTEIENLHAFP
-661 KLQKL
+661 KLQ
-666 ELRWNALT
+666 T
-674 NVVMDQVTAEKF
+674 
-686 PLLRTMN
+686 
-693 VRGNNLIKVN
+693 
-703 IQDQP
+703 
-708 KLWTF
+708 
-713 ECDTGNSSELTEV
+713 
-726 TLKNLPTLIAA
+726 
-737 SSGSNGTDNDIAFS
+737 
-751 RTPGLSK
+751 
-758 VILENLPS
+758 
-766 TNSEVNLDHC
+766 
-776 AIEELVINNLPKV
+776 
-789 SVLDISY
+789 
-796 NKITTLEGL
+796 
-805 ENLFAVNTLYASEN
+805 
-819 LVTEIESMHAF
+819 
-830 PKLQKLTVDNNHIS
+830 LTVDNNHIS

-858 TLSAKN
+858 TLSAMN

-877 LVLDNEVKNFGQITN
+877 LVLDNEVKNFGQITT
-892 AKSISNKGTYQND
+892 AKSISNKGTYQNN

-926 SVQEATIQGTFSG
+926 PVQEATIQGTFSG

-949 VPVITADAEM
+949 VPVISADAEM
-959 NYPKNEA
+959 NYPKNET

-993 VDLAKAGTYEV
+993 VDFAKAGTYEV
-1004 TLNAMNEDGVEAASV
+1004 TLNAVNEDGVKAASV
-1019 TVLVHIAKSPAPL
+1019 TVLVHIAKSPAPV
-1032 ITTDKEITYTK
+1032 ITADKEITYTK

-1049 TEFLAAIHA
+1049 TEYLAAIHA

-1076 GTAGDYTVTLK
+1076 GTAGDYTVTLR

-1140 NDGSPIESDFATA
+1140 SDGSPIESDFATA
-1153 VNWGAAGDY
+1153 VIWSTAGDY
-1162 TVTLR
+1162 TVTLK

-1179 EVTVHIVEP
+1179 EVKVHIVEP
-1188 PAPTISNVTFDVDDV
+1188 LAPTISNVTFDVDDV

-1225 YTFIGWYDEKTG
+1225 YTFIGWYDSKTD

-1287 SESGNLENRFNVK
+1287 SESGNLENRSNIK

-1313 VVLGLLMLGLF
+1313 VGFGLLMLGLF
-1324 IRLTQKKCAK
+1324 IRLTQKKRAK

>member
-51 KTPQKPSLT
+51 KTPQKPTLT

-80 PDAALATVIAKAA
+80 PDAALAIVIAKAA

-113 LTGTSK
+113 LTATSK

-176 PMLSTVNIRSNNLK
+176 PMLSAVDIRSNNLK
-190 NINIQDQPKLR
+190 NINVQDQPKLR

-218 KNLPILIAVGT
+218 KNLPTLIVAGN

-259 SVRLDHC
+259 SVRLDRCAIEELVINNLPKVSMVNISNNKITTLEGLENLSAVNNLYASENLVTEIENIHAFPKLQNLELGWNALTNVVMDQVTAEKLPLLRTMDVLGNNLIKINIQDQPKLWTFKCDTGSSSELTEVTLKNLPTLIAASSGSNNVADDIAFSSTSGLSKVILENLPSTSSEVRLDHC

-301 NTLYVSENLVTEIE
+301 N
-315 SMHAF
+315 
-320 PKLQQ
+320 
-325 LELGWN
+325 
-331 ALTNVVMDQVTAEK
+331 
-345 FPLLRT
+345 
-351 MNVSGNNL
+351 
-359 IKVNIQ
+359 KV
-365 DQPKLWTFECDTG
+365 D
-378 SSSELTEVTLKNLP
+378 
-392 TLIAAGNGSSA
+392 
-403 YQDDIVFSSTPGLSK
+403 
-418 VILENLPS
+418 
-426 TNSEVNLDH
+426 
-435 CAIEELVINNLPKV
+435 
-449 SVVDISYNKITTLE
+449 
-463 GLENLSAVNTLY
+463 
-475 VSENLVTEIE
+475 
-485 SMHAFP
+485 
-491 KLQKLE
+491 
-497 LRWNALTNVVMDQV
+497 
-511 TAEKFPLL
+511 
-519 RTMNVRGNNLIKV
+519 
-532 NIQDQPKLWTFECDT
+532 
-547 GNSSE
+547 
-552 LTEVTLKNLP
+552 
-562 TLIAA
+562 
-567 SSGSNGTDND
+567 
-577 IAFSRTPGL
+577 
-586 SKVILENLPSTNSE
+586 
-600 VNLDHCAIEELVI
+600 
-613 NNLPK
+613 
-618 VSVLDISYNKITTLE
+618 
-633 GLENLS
+633 
-639 AVNTLYVSENL
+639 
-650 VTEIESMHAFP
+650 
-661 KLQKL
+661 
-666 ELRWNALT
+666 
-674 NVVMDQVTAEKF
+674 
-686 PLLRTMN
+686 
-693 VRGNNLIKVN
+693 
-703 IQDQP
+703 
-708 KLWTF
+708 
-713 ECDTGNSSELTEV
+713 
-726 TLKNLPTLIAA
+726 
-737 SSGSNGTDNDIAFS
+737 
-751 RTPGLSK
+751 
-758 VILENLPS
+758 
-766 TNSEVNLDHC
+766 
-776 AIEELVINNLPKV
+776 
-789 SVLDISY
+789 
-796 NKITTLEGL
+796 
-805 ENLFAVNTLYASEN
+805 ASEN
-819 LVTEIESMHAF
+819 LVTEIENLHAF
-830 PKLQKLTVDNNHIS
+830 PKLQTLTVDNNHIS

-858 TLSAKN
+858 TLSAMN

-877 LVLDNEVKNFGQITN
+877 LVLDNEVKNFGQITT
-892 AKSISNKGTYQND
+892 AKSISNKGTYQNN

-926 SVQEATIQGTFSG
+926 PVQEATIQGTFSG

-949 VPVITADAEM
+949 VPVISADAEM
-959 NYPKNEA
+959 NYPKNET

-993 VDLAKAGTYEV
+993 VDFAKAGTYEV
-1004 TLNAMNEDGVEAASV
+1004 TLNAVNEDGVKAASV
-1019 TVLVHIAKSPAPL
+1019 TVLVHIAKSPAPV
-1032 ITTDKEITYTK
+1032 ITADKEITYTK

-1058 KTNDGSPIES
+1058 KTSDGSSIEA
-1068 DFATAVNW
+1068 DLDTAVTW
-1076 GTAGDYTVTLK
+1076 GTVGGYTVTLR

-1140 NDGSPIESDFATA
+1140 SDGSPIESDFATA
-1153 VNWGAAGDY
+1153 IIWSTAGDY
-1162 TVTLR
+1162 TVTLK

-1179 EVTVHIVEP
+1179 EVKVHIVEP
-1188 PAPTISNVTFDVDDV
+1188 LAPTISNVTFDVDDV

-1225 YTFIGWYDEKTG
+1225 YTFIGWYDSKTG

-1287 SESGNLENRFNVK
+1287 SESGNLENRSNIK

-1313 VVLGLLMLGLF
+1313 VGFGLLMLGLF
-1324 IRLTQKKCAK
+1324 IRLTQKKRAK

>member
-51 KTPQKPSLT
+51 KTPQKPTLT

-113 LTGTSK
+113 LTATSK

-176 PMLSTVNIRSNNLK
+176 PMLSAVDIRSNNLK
-190 NINIQDQPKLR
+190 NINVQDQPKLR

-218 KNLPILIAVGT
+218 KNLPTLIVAGN

-259 SVRLDHC
+259 SVRLDRC

-285 YNKITT
+285 NNKITT

-320 PKLQQ
+320 PKLQN

-345 FPLLRT
+345 LPLLRT
-351 MNVSGNNL
+351 MDVRGNNL
-359 IKVNIQ
+359 IKINIQ

-392 TLIAAGNGSSA
+392 ILIVAGNGSSA
-403 YQDDIVFSSTPGLSK
+403 YQNDIVFSSTPGLSK

-426 TNSEVNLDH
+426 ISSSVRLDR

-449 SVVDISYNKITTLE
+449 SMVNISNNKITTLE

-485 SMHAFP
+485 NLHAFP
-491 KLQKLE
+491 KLQ
-497 LRWNALTNVVMDQV
+497 T
-511 TAEKFPLL
+511 
-519 RTMNVRGNNLIKV
+519 
-532 NIQDQPKLWTFECDT
+532 
-547 GNSSE
+547 
-552 LTEVTLKNLP
+552 
-562 TLIAA
+562 
-567 SSGSNGTDND
+567 
-577 IAFSRTPGL
+577 
-586 SKVILENLPSTNSE
+586 
-600 VNLDHCAIEELVI
+600 
-613 NNLPK
+613 
-618 VSVLDISYNKITTLE
+618 
-633 GLENLS
+633 
-639 AVNTLYVSENL
+639 
-650 VTEIESMHAFP
+650 
-661 KLQKL
+661 
-666 ELRWNALT
+666 
-674 NVVMDQVTAEKF
+674 
-686 PLLRTMN
+686 
-693 VRGNNLIKVN
+693 
-703 IQDQP
+703 
-708 KLWTF
+708 
-713 ECDTGNSSELTEV
+713 
-726 TLKNLPTLIAA
+726 
-737 SSGSNGTDNDIAFS
+737 
-751 RTPGLSK
+751 
-758 VILENLPS
+758 
-766 TNSEVNLDHC
+766 
-776 AIEELVINNLPKV
+776 
-789 SVLDISY
+789 
-796 NKITTLEGL
+796 
-805 ENLFAVNTLYASEN
+805 
-819 LVTEIESMHAF
+819 
-830 PKLQKLTVDNNHIS
+830 LTVDNNHIS

-858 TLSAKN
+858 TLSAMN

-877 LVLDNEVKNFGQITN
+877 LVLDNEVKNFGQITT
-892 AKSISNKGTYQND
+892 AKSISNKGTYQNN

-926 SVQEATIQGTFSG
+926 PVQEATIQGTFSG

-949 VPVITADAEM
+949 VPVISADAEM
-959 NYPKNEA
+959 NYPKNET

-993 VDLAKAGTYEV
+993 VDFAKAGTYEV
-1004 TLNAMNEDGVEAASV
+1004 TLNAVNEDGVKATSV
-1019 TVLVHIAKSPAPL
+1019 TVLVHIAKSPAPV
-1032 ITTDKEITYTK
+1032 ITADKEITYTK

-1049 TEFLAAIHA
+1049 TEYLAAIHA
-1058 KTNDGSPIES
+1058 KTIDGSSIES
-1068 DFATAVNW
+1068 DLDTAVKW
-1076 GTAGDYTVTLK
+1076 GTVGVYTVTLR

-1140 NDGSPIESDFATA
+1140 SDGSPIESDFATA
-1153 VNWGAAGDY
+1153 VIWSTAGD
-1162 TVTLR
+1162 
-1167 STNEDGVEAIPV
+1167 
-1179 EVTVHIVEP
+1179 
-1188 PAPTISNVTFDVDDV
+1188 
-1203 QTTESLEAG
+1203 
-1212 ELISEPLSPTKEG
+1212 
-1225 YTFIGWYDEKTG
+1225 
-1237 GNKWDFTTDKMP
+1237 
-1249 AYNIILYAQF
+1249 
-1259 SKDTNKAEAAGGDK
+1259 
-1273 PSTPSSIKV
+1273 
-1282 SPTGQ
+1282 
-1287 SESGNLENRFNVK
+1287 
-1300 LPATGDDNATVLL
+1300 
-1313 VVLGLLMLGLF
+1313 
-1324 IRLTQKKCAK
+1324 

>member
-51 KTPQKPSLT
+51 KTPQKPTLT

-113 LTGTSK
+113 LTATSK

-176 PMLSTVNIRSNNLK
+176 PMLSAVDIRSNNLK
-190 NINIQDQPKLR
+190 NINVQDQPKLW
-201 TIECDTG
+201 TFKCDTG

-218 KNLPILIAVGT
+218 KNLPTLIVAGN

-259 SVRLDHC
+259 SVRLDRC

-285 YNKITT
+285 N
-291 LEGLENLSAV
+291 
-301 NTLYVSENLVTEIE
+301 
-315 SMHAF
+315 
-320 PKLQQ
+320 
-325 LELGWN
+325 
-331 ALTNVVMDQVTAEK
+331 
-345 FPLLRT
+345 
-351 MNVSGNNL
+351 
-359 IKVNIQ
+359 
-365 DQPKLWTFECDTG
+365 
-378 SSSELTEVTLKNLP
+378 
-392 TLIAAGNGSSA
+392 
-403 YQDDIVFSSTPGLSK
+403 
-418 VILENLPS
+418 
-426 TNSEVNLDH
+426 
-435 CAIEELVINNLPKV
+435 
-449 SVVDISYNKITTLE
+449 NKITTLE

-497 LRWNALTNVVMDQV
+497 LGWNALTNVVMDQV

-519 RTMNVRGNNLIKV
+519 RTMNVRGNNLIKI

-547 GNSSE
+547 GSSSE

-562 TLIAA
+562 ILIAVGNG
-567 SSGSNGTDND
+567 SSAYQDD
-577 IAFSRTPGL
+577 IVFSSTPGL
-586 SKVILENLPSTNSE
+586 SKVILENLPSTSSE
-600 VNLDHCAIEELVI
+600 VKLDHCAIEELVI

-618 VSVLDISYNKITTLE
+618 VSVVIISYNKITTLE

-639 AVNTLYVSENL
+639 AVSKIDAYENL
-650 VTEIESMHAFP
+650 VTEIENLHAFP
-661 KLQKL
+661 KLQ
-666 ELRWNALT
+666 T
-674 NVVMDQVTAEKF
+674 
-686 PLLRTMN
+686 
-693 VRGNNLIKVN
+693 
-703 IQDQP
+703 
-708 KLWTF
+708 
-713 ECDTGNSSELTEV
+713 
-726 TLKNLPTLIAA
+726 
-737 SSGSNGTDNDIAFS
+737 
-751 RTPGLSK
+751 
-758 VILENLPS
+758 
-766 TNSEVNLDHC
+766 
-776 AIEELVINNLPKV
+776 
-789 SVLDISY
+789 
-796 NKITTLEGL
+796 
-805 ENLFAVNTLYASEN
+805 
-819 LVTEIESMHAF
+819 
-830 PKLQKLTVDNNHIS
+830 LTVDNNHIS

-858 TLSAKN
+858 TLSAMN

-877 LVLDNEVKNFGQITN
+877 LVLDNEVKNFGQITT
-892 AKSISNKGTYQND
+892 AKSISNKGTYQNN

-926 SVQEATIQGTFSG
+926 PVQEATIQGTFSG

-949 VPVITADAEM
+949 VPVISADAEM
-959 NYPKNEA
+959 NYPKNET

-993 VDLAKAGTYEV
+993 VDFAKAGTYEV
-1004 TLNAMNEDGVEAASV
+1004 TLNAVNEDGVKAASV
-1019 TVLVHIAKSPAPL
+1019 TVLVHIAKSPAPV
-1032 ITTDKEITYTK
+1032 ITADKEITYTK

-1058 KTNDGSPIES
+1058 KTSDGSSIEA
-1068 DFATAVNW
+1068 DLDTAVTW
-1076 GTAGDYTVTLK
+1076 GTAGDYTVTLR

-1140 NDGSPIESDFATA
+1140 SDGSSIEADLDTA
-1153 VNWGAAGDY
+1153 VTWGTAGDY

-1188 PAPTISNVTFDVDDV
+1188 LAPTISNVTFDVDDV

-1225 YTFIGWYDEKTG
+1225 YTFIGWYDSKTG

-1287 SESGNLENRFNVK
+1287 SESGNLENRSNIK

-1313 VVLGLLMLGLF
+1313 VGFGLLMLGLF
-1324 IRLTQKKCAK
+1324 IRLTQKKRAK

>member
-51 KTPQKPSLT
+51 KTPQKPTLT

-113 LTGTSK
+113 LTATSK

-176 PMLSTVNIRSNNLK
+176 PMLSAVDIRSNNLK
-190 NINIQDQPKLR
+190 NINVQDQPKLW
-201 TIECDTG
+201 TFKCDTG

-218 KNLPILIAVGT
+218 KNLPTLIVAGN

-259 SVRLDHC
+259 SVRLDRC

-285 YNKITT
+285 N
-291 LEGLENLSAV
+291 
-301 NTLYVSENLVTEIE
+301 
-315 SMHAF
+315 
-320 PKLQQ
+320 
-325 LELGWN
+325 
-331 ALTNVVMDQVTAEK
+331 
-345 FPLLRT
+345 
-351 MNVSGNNL
+351 
-359 IKVNIQ
+359 
-365 DQPKLWTFECDTG
+365 
-378 SSSELTEVTLKNLP
+378 
-392 TLIAAGNGSSA
+392 
-403 YQDDIVFSSTPGLSK
+403 
-418 VILENLPS
+418 
-426 TNSEVNLDH
+426 
-435 CAIEELVINNLPKV
+435 
-449 SVVDISYNKITTLE
+449 NKITTLE

-497 LRWNALTNVVMDQV
+497 LGWNALTNVVMDQV

-519 RTMNVRGNNLIKV
+519 RTMNVRGNNLIKI

-547 GNSSE
+547 GSSSE

-562 TLIAA
+562 ILIAVGNG
-567 SSGSNGTDND
+567 SSAYQDD
-577 IAFSRTPGL
+577 IVFSSTPGL
-586 SKVILENLPSTNSE
+586 SKVILENLPSTSSE
-600 VNLDHCAIEELVI
+600 VKLDHCAIEELVI

-618 VSVLDISYNKITTLE
+618 VSVVIISYNKITTLE

-639 AVNTLYVSENL
+639 AVSKIDAYENL
-650 VTEIESMHAFP
+650 VTEIENLHAFP
-661 KLQKL
+661 KLQ
-666 ELRWNALT
+666 T
-674 NVVMDQVTAEKF
+674 
-686 PLLRTMN
+686 
-693 VRGNNLIKVN
+693 
-703 IQDQP
+703 
-708 KLWTF
+708 
-713 ECDTGNSSELTEV
+713 
-726 TLKNLPTLIAA
+726 
-737 SSGSNGTDNDIAFS
+737 
-751 RTPGLSK
+751 
-758 VILENLPS
+758 
-766 TNSEVNLDHC
+766 
-776 AIEELVINNLPKV
+776 
-789 SVLDISY
+789 
-796 NKITTLEGL
+796 
-805 ENLFAVNTLYASEN
+805 
-819 LVTEIESMHAF
+819 
-830 PKLQKLTVDNNHIS
+830 LTVDNNHIS

-858 TLSAKN
+858 TLSAMN

-877 LVLDNEVKNFGQITN
+877 LVLDNEVKNFGQITT
-892 AKSISNKGTYQND
+892 AKSISNKGTYQNN

-926 SVQEATIQGTFSG
+926 PVQEATIQGTFSG

-949 VPVITADAEM
+949 VPVISADAEM
-959 NYPKNEA
+959 NYPKNET

-993 VDLAKAGTYEV
+993 VDFAKAGTYEV
-1004 TLNAMNEDGVEAASV
+1004 TLNAVNEDGVKAASV
-1019 TVLVHIAKSPAPL
+1019 TVLVHIAKSPAPV
-1032 ITTDKEITYTK
+1032 ITADKEITYTK

-1049 TEFLAAIHA
+1049 TEYLAAIHA

-1076 GTAGDYTVTLK
+1076 GTAGDYTVTLR

-1140 NDGSPIESDFATA
+1140 SDGSSIEADLDTA
-1153 VNWGAAGDY
+1153 V
-1162 TVTLR
+1162 T
-1167 STNEDGVEAIPV
+1167 
-1179 EVTVHIVEP
+1179 
-1188 PAPTISNVTFDVDDV
+1188 
-1203 QTTESLEAG
+1203 
-1212 ELISEPLSPTKEG
+1212 
-1225 YTFIGWYDEKTG
+1225 
-1237 GNKWDFTTDKMP
+1237 
-1249 AYNIILYAQF
+1249 
-1259 SKDTNKAEAAGGDK
+1259 
-1273 PSTPSSIKV
+1273 
-1282 SPTGQ
+1282 
-1287 SESGNLENRFNVK
+1287 
-1300 LPATGDDNATVLL
+1300 
-1313 VVLGLLMLGLF
+1313 
-1324 IRLTQKKCAK
+1324 

>member
-51 KTPQKPSLT
+51 KTPQKPTLT

-113 LTGTSK
+113 LTATSK

-176 PMLSTVNIRSNNLK
+176 PMLSAVDIRSNNLK
-190 NINIQDQPKLR
+190 NINVQDQPKLW
-201 TIECDTG
+201 TFKCDTG

-218 KNLPILIAVGT
+218 KNLPTLIVAGN

-259 SVRLDHC
+259 SVRLDRC

-285 YNKITT
+285 N
-291 LEGLENLSAV
+291 
-301 NTLYVSENLVTEIE
+301 
-315 SMHAF
+315 
-320 PKLQQ
+320 
-325 LELGWN
+325 
-331 ALTNVVMDQVTAEK
+331 
-345 FPLLRT
+345 
-351 MNVSGNNL
+351 
-359 IKVNIQ
+359 
-365 DQPKLWTFECDTG
+365 
-378 SSSELTEVTLKNLP
+378 
-392 TLIAAGNGSSA
+392 
-403 YQDDIVFSSTPGLSK
+403 
-418 VILENLPS
+418 
-426 TNSEVNLDH
+426 
-435 CAIEELVINNLPKV
+435 
-449 SVVDISYNKITTLE
+449 NKITTLE

-497 LRWNALTNVVMDQV
+497 LGWNALTNVVMDQV

-519 RTMNVRGNNLIKV
+519 RTMNVRGNNLIKI

-547 GNSSE
+547 GSSSE

-562 TLIAA
+562 ILIAVGNG
-567 SSGSNGTDND
+567 SSAYQDD
-577 IAFSRTPGL
+577 IVFSSTPGL
-586 SKVILENLPSTNSE
+586 SKVILENLPSTSSE
-600 VNLDHCAIEELVI
+600 VKLDHCAIEELVI

-618 VSVLDISYNKITTLE
+618 VSVVIISYNKITTLE

-639 AVNTLYVSENL
+639 AVSKIDAYENL
-650 VTEIESMHAFP
+650 VTEIENLHAFP
-661 KLQKL
+661 KLQ
-666 ELRWNALT
+666 T
-674 NVVMDQVTAEKF
+674 
-686 PLLRTMN
+686 
-693 VRGNNLIKVN
+693 
-703 IQDQP
+703 
-708 KLWTF
+708 
-713 ECDTGNSSELTEV
+713 
-726 TLKNLPTLIAA
+726 
-737 SSGSNGTDNDIAFS
+737 
-751 RTPGLSK
+751 
-758 VILENLPS
+758 
-766 TNSEVNLDHC
+766 
-776 AIEELVINNLPKV
+776 
-789 SVLDISY
+789 
-796 NKITTLEGL
+796 
-805 ENLFAVNTLYASEN
+805 
-819 LVTEIESMHAF
+819 
-830 PKLQKLTVDNNHIS
+830 LTVDNNHIS

-858 TLSAKN
+858 TLSAMN

-877 LVLDNEVKNFGQITN
+877 LVLDNEVKNFGQITT
-892 AKSISNKGTYQND
+892 AKSISNKGTYQNN

-926 SVQEATIQGTFSG
+926 PVQEATIQGTFSG

-949 VPVITADAEM
+949 VPVISADAEM
-959 NYPKNEA
+959 NYPKNET

-993 VDLAKAGTYEV
+993 VDFAKAGTYEV
-1004 TLNAMNEDGVEAASV
+1004 TLNAVNEDGVKAASV
-1019 TVLVHIAKSPAPL
+1019 TVLVHIAKSPAPV
-1032 ITTDKEITYTK
+1032 ITADKEITYTK

-1049 TEFLAAIHA
+1049 TEYLAAIHA

-1076 GTAGDYTVTLK
+1076 GTAGDYTVTLR

-1140 NDGSPIESDFATA
+1140 SDGSSIEAD
-1153 VNWGAAGDY
+1153 
-1162 TVTLR
+1162 L
-1167 STNEDGVEAIPV
+1167 
-1179 EVTVHIVEP
+1179 
-1188 PAPTISNVTFDVDDV
+1188 
-1203 QTTESLEAG
+1203 
-1212 ELISEPLSPTKEG
+1212 
-1225 YTFIGWYDEKTG
+1225 
-1237 GNKWDFTTDKMP
+1237 
-1249 AYNIILYAQF
+1249 
-1259 SKDTNKAEAAGGDK
+1259 
-1273 PSTPSSIKV
+1273 
-1282 SPTGQ
+1282 
-1287 SESGNLENRFNVK
+1287 
-1300 LPATGDDNATVLL
+1300 
-1313 VVLGLLMLGLF
+1313 
-1324 IRLTQKKCAK
+1324 

>member
-51 KTPQKPSLT
+51 KTPQKPTLT

-113 LTGTSK
+113 LTATSK

-176 PMLSTVNIRSNNLK
+176 PMLSAVDIRSNNLK
-190 NINIQDQPKLR
+190 NINVQDQPKLW
-201 TIECDTG
+201 TFKCDTG

-218 KNLPILIAVGT
+218 KNLPTLIVAGN

-274 NLPKVSMVNIS
+274 NLPKVS
-285 YNKITT
+285 
-291 LEGLENLSAV
+291 
-301 NTLYVSENLVTEIE
+301 
-315 SMHAF
+315 
-320 PKLQQ
+320 
-325 LELGWN
+325 
-331 ALTNVVMDQVTAEK
+331 VV
-345 FPLLRT
+345 
-351 MNVSGNNL
+351 
-359 IKVNIQ
+359 I
-365 DQPKLWTFECDTG
+365 
-378 SSSELTEVTLKNLP
+378 
-392 TLIAAGNGSSA
+392 
-403 YQDDIVFSSTPGLSK
+403 
-418 VILENLPS
+418 
-426 TNSEVNLDH
+426 
-435 CAIEELVINNLPKV
+435 
-449 SVVDISYNKITTLE
+449 ISYNKITTLE

-497 LRWNALTNVVMDQV
+497 LGWNALTNVVMDQV

-519 RTMNVRGNNLIKV
+519 RTMNVRGNNLIKI

-547 GNSSE
+547 GSSSE

-562 TLIAA
+562 ILIAVGNG
-567 SSGSNGTDND
+567 SSAYQDD
-577 IAFSRTPGL
+577 IVFSSTPGL
-586 SKVILENLPSTNSE
+586 SKVILENLPSTSSE
-600 VNLDHCAIEELVI
+600 VKLDHCAIEELVI

-618 VSVLDISYNKITTLE
+618 VSVVIISYNKITTLE

-639 AVNTLYVSENL
+639 AVSKIDAYENL
-650 VTEIESMHAFP
+650 VTEIENLHAFP
-661 KLQKL
+661 KLQ
-666 ELRWNALT
+666 T
-674 NVVMDQVTAEKF
+674 
-686 PLLRTMN
+686 
-693 VRGNNLIKVN
+693 
-703 IQDQP
+703 
-708 KLWTF
+708 
-713 ECDTGNSSELTEV
+713 
-726 TLKNLPTLIAA
+726 
-737 SSGSNGTDNDIAFS
+737 
-751 RTPGLSK
+751 
-758 VILENLPS
+758 
-766 TNSEVNLDHC
+766 
-776 AIEELVINNLPKV
+776 
-789 SVLDISY
+789 
-796 NKITTLEGL
+796 
-805 ENLFAVNTLYASEN
+805 
-819 LVTEIESMHAF
+819 
-830 PKLQKLTVDNNHIS
+830 LTVDNNHIS

-858 TLSAKN
+858 TLSAMN

-877 LVLDNEVKNFGQITN
+877 LVLDNEVKNFGQITT
-892 AKSISNKGTYQND
+892 AKSISNKGTYQNN

-926 SVQEATIQGTFSG
+926 PVQEATIQGTFSG

-949 VPVITADAEM
+949 VPVISADAEM
-959 NYPKNEA
+959 NYPKNET

-993 VDLAKAGTYEV
+993 VDFAKAGTYEV
-1004 TLNAMNEDGVEAASV
+1004 TLNAVNEDGVKATSV
-1019 TVLVHIAKSPAPL
+1019 TVLVHIAKSPAPV
-1032 ITTDKEITYTK
+1032 ITADKEITYTK

-1049 TEFLAAIHA
+1049 TEYLAAIHA

-1076 GTAGDYTVTLK
+1076 GTAGDYTVTLR

-1101 TVHIAKSPAP
+1101 TVHISKSPAP

-1140 NDGSPIESDFATA
+1140 SDGSPIESDFATA
-1153 VNWGAAGDY
+1153 VIWSTAGDY
-1162 TVTLR
+1162 TVTLK

-1179 EVTVHIVEP
+1179 EVKVHIVEP
-1188 PAPTISNVTFDVDDV
+1188 LAPTISNVTFDVDDV

-1225 YTFIGWYDEKTG
+1225 YTFIGWYDSKTG

-1287 SESGNLENRFNVK
+1287 SESGNLENRSNIK

-1313 VVLGLLMLGLF
+1313 VGFGLLMLGLF
-1324 IRLTQKKCAK
+1324 IRLTQKKRAK

>member
-51 KTPQKPSLT
+51 KTPQKPTLT

-113 LTGTSK
+113 LTATSK

-176 PMLSTVNIRSNNLK
+176 PMLSAVDIRSNNLK
-190 NINIQDQPKLR
+190 NINVQDQPKLW
-201 TIECDTG
+201 TFKCDTG

-218 KNLPILIAVGT
+218 KNLPTLIVAGN

-259 SVRLDHC
+259 SVRLDRC

-285 YNKITT
+285 N
-291 LEGLENLSAV
+291 
-301 NTLYVSENLVTEIE
+301 
-315 SMHAF
+315 
-320 PKLQQ
+320 
-325 LELGWN
+325 
-331 ALTNVVMDQVTAEK
+331 
-345 FPLLRT
+345 
-351 MNVSGNNL
+351 
-359 IKVNIQ
+359 
-365 DQPKLWTFECDTG
+365 
-378 SSSELTEVTLKNLP
+378 
-392 TLIAAGNGSSA
+392 
-403 YQDDIVFSSTPGLSK
+403 
-418 VILENLPS
+418 
-426 TNSEVNLDH
+426 
-435 CAIEELVINNLPKV
+435 
-449 SVVDISYNKITTLE
+449 NKITTLE

-497 LRWNALTNVVMDQV
+497 LGWNALTNVVMDQV

-519 RTMNVRGNNLIKV
+519 RTMNVRGNNLIKI

-547 GNSSE
+547 GSSSE

-562 TLIAA
+562 ILIAVGNG
-567 SSGSNGTDND
+567 SSAYQDD
-577 IAFSRTPGL
+577 IVFSSTPGL
-586 SKVILENLPSTNSE
+586 SKVILENLPSTSSE
-600 VNLDHCAIEELVI
+600 VKLDHCAIEELVI

-618 VSVLDISYNKITTLE
+618 VSVVIISYNKITTLE

-639 AVNTLYVSENL
+639 AVSKIDAYENL
-650 VTEIESMHAFP
+650 VTEIENLHAFP
-661 KLQKL
+661 KLQ
-666 ELRWNALT
+666 T
-674 NVVMDQVTAEKF
+674 
-686 PLLRTMN
+686 
-693 VRGNNLIKVN
+693 
-703 IQDQP
+703 
-708 KLWTF
+708 
-713 ECDTGNSSELTEV
+713 
-726 TLKNLPTLIAA
+726 
-737 SSGSNGTDNDIAFS
+737 
-751 RTPGLSK
+751 
-758 VILENLPS
+758 
-766 TNSEVNLDHC
+766 
-776 AIEELVINNLPKV
+776 
-789 SVLDISY
+789 
-796 NKITTLEGL
+796 
-805 ENLFAVNTLYASEN
+805 
-819 LVTEIESMHAF
+819 
-830 PKLQKLTVDNNHIS
+830 LTVDNNHIS

-858 TLSAKN
+858 TLSAMN

-877 LVLDNEVKNFGQITN
+877 LVLDNEVKNFGQITT
-892 AKSISNKGTYQND
+892 AKSISNKGTYQNN

-926 SVQEATIQGTFSG
+926 PVQEATIQGTFSG

-949 VPVITADAEM
+949 VPVISADAEM
-959 NYPKNEA
+959 NYPKNET

-993 VDLAKAGTYEV
+993 VDFAKAGTYEV
-1004 TLNAMNEDGVEAASV
+1004 TLNAVNEDGVKAASV
-1019 TVLVHIAKSPAPL
+1019 TVLVHIAKSPAPV
-1032 ITTDKEITYTK
+1032 ITADKEITYTK

-1049 TEFLAAIHA
+1049 TEYLAAIHA

-1068 DFATAVNW
+1068 DFATAVKW
-1076 GTAGDYTVTLK
+1076 GTAGDYTVTLR

-1140 NDGSPIESDFATA
+1140 S
-1153 VNWGAAGDY
+1153 
-1162 TVTLR
+1162 
-1167 STNEDGVEAIPV
+1167 DGVSLIQ
-1179 EVTVHIVEP
+1179 ILRCRRRR
-1188 PAPTISNVTFDVDDV
+1188 
-1203 QTTESLEAG
+1203 ESR
-1212 ELISEPLSPTKEG
+1212 SR
-1225 YTFIGWYDEKTG
+1225 W
-1237 GNKWDFTTDKMP
+1237 
-1249 AYNIILYAQF
+1249 
-1259 SKDTNKAEAAGGDK
+1259 
-1273 PSTPSSIKV
+1273 
-1282 SPTGQ
+1282 
-1287 SESGNLENRFNVK
+1287 
-1300 LPATGDDNATVLL
+1300 
-1313 VVLGLLMLGLF
+1313 
-1324 IRLTQKKCAK
+1324 TQ

>member
-51 KTPQKPSLT
+51 KTPQKPTLT

-113 LTGTSK
+113 LTATSK

-176 PMLSTVNIRSNNLK
+176 PMLSAVDIRSNNLK
-190 NINIQDQPKLR
+190 NINVQDQPKLW
-201 TIECDTG
+201 TFKCDTG

-218 KNLPILIAVGT
+218 KNLPTLIVAGN

-259 SVRLDHC
+259 SVRLDRC

-285 YNKITT
+285 N
-291 LEGLENLSAV
+291 
-301 NTLYVSENLVTEIE
+301 
-315 SMHAF
+315 
-320 PKLQQ
+320 
-325 LELGWN
+325 
-331 ALTNVVMDQVTAEK
+331 
-345 FPLLRT
+345 
-351 MNVSGNNL
+351 
-359 IKVNIQ
+359 
-365 DQPKLWTFECDTG
+365 
-378 SSSELTEVTLKNLP
+378 
-392 TLIAAGNGSSA
+392 
-403 YQDDIVFSSTPGLSK
+403 
-418 VILENLPS
+418 
-426 TNSEVNLDH
+426 
-435 CAIEELVINNLPKV
+435 
-449 SVVDISYNKITTLE
+449 NKITTLE

-497 LRWNALTNVVMDQV
+497 LGWNALTNVVMDQV

-519 RTMNVRGNNLIKV
+519 RTMNVRGNNLIKI

-547 GNSSE
+547 GSSSE

-562 TLIAA
+562 ILIAVGNG
-567 SSGSNGTDND
+567 SSAYQDD
-577 IAFSRTPGL
+577 IVFSSTPGL
-586 SKVILENLPSTNSE
+586 SKVILENLPSTSSE
-600 VNLDHCAIEELVI
+600 VKLDHCAIEELVI

-618 VSVLDISYNKITTLE
+618 VSVVIISYNKITTLE

-639 AVNTLYVSENL
+639 AVSKIDAYENL
-650 VTEIESMHAFP
+650 VTEIENLHAFP
-661 KLQKL
+661 KLQ
-666 ELRWNALT
+666 T
-674 NVVMDQVTAEKF
+674 
-686 PLLRTMN
+686 
-693 VRGNNLIKVN
+693 
-703 IQDQP
+703 
-708 KLWTF
+708 
-713 ECDTGNSSELTEV
+713 
-726 TLKNLPTLIAA
+726 
-737 SSGSNGTDNDIAFS
+737 
-751 RTPGLSK
+751 
-758 VILENLPS
+758 
-766 TNSEVNLDHC
+766 
-776 AIEELVINNLPKV
+776 
-789 SVLDISY
+789 
-796 NKITTLEGL
+796 
-805 ENLFAVNTLYASEN
+805 
-819 LVTEIESMHAF
+819 
-830 PKLQKLTVDNNHIS
+830 LTVDNNHIS

-858 TLSAKN
+858 TLSAMN

-877 LVLDNEVKNFGQITN
+877 LVLDNEVKNFGQITT
-892 AKSISNKGTYQND
+892 AKSISNKGTYQNN

-926 SVQEATIQGTFSG
+926 PVQEATIQGTFSG

-949 VPVITADAEM
+949 VPVISADAEM
-959 NYPKNEA
+959 NYPKNET

-993 VDLAKAGTYEV
+993 VDFAKAGTYEV
-1004 TLNAMNEDGVEAASV
+1004 TLNAVNEDGVKAASV
-1019 TVLVHIAKSPAPL
+1019 TVLVHIAKSPAPV
-1032 ITTDKEITYTK
+1032 ITADKEITYTK

-1049 TEFLAAIHA
+1049 TEYLAAIHA

-1068 DFATAVNW
+1068 DFATAVTW
-1076 GTAGDYTVTLK
+1076 GTAGDYTVTLR

-1140 NDGSPIESDFATA
+1140 SDGSSIEADLDTA
-1153 VNWGAAGDY
+1153 VTWGTAGDY

-1179 EVTVHIVEP
+1179 EVTVHIAKS
-1188 PAPTISNVTFDVDDV
+1188 PAPVI
-1203 QTTESLEAG
+1203 
-1212 ELISEPLSPTKEG
+1212 
-1225 YTFIGWYDEKTG
+1225 
-1237 GNKWDFTTDKMP
+1237 
-1249 AYNIILYAQF
+1249 
-1259 SKDTNKAEAAGGDK
+1259 
-1273 PSTPSSIKV
+1273 
-1282 SPTGQ
+1282 
-1287 SESGNLENRFNVK
+1287 
-1300 LPATGDDNATVLL
+1300 
-1313 VVLGLLMLGLF
+1313 
-1324 IRLTQKKCAK
+1324 

>member
-51 KTPQKPSLT
+51 KTPQKPTLT

-113 LTGTSK
+113 LTATSK

-176 PMLSTVNIRSNNLK
+176 PMLSAVDIRSNNLK
-190 NINIQDQPKLR
+190 NINVQDQPKLW
-201 TIECDTG
+201 TFKCDTG

-218 KNLPILIAVGT
+218 KNLPTLIVADN

-259 SVRLDHC
+259 SVRLDRC

-285 YNKITT
+285 N
-291 LEGLENLSAV
+291 
-301 NTLYVSENLVTEIE
+301 
-315 SMHAF
+315 
-320 PKLQQ
+320 
-325 LELGWN
+325 
-331 ALTNVVMDQVTAEK
+331 
-345 FPLLRT
+345 
-351 MNVSGNNL
+351 
-359 IKVNIQ
+359 
-365 DQPKLWTFECDTG
+365 
-378 SSSELTEVTLKNLP
+378 
-392 TLIAAGNGSSA
+392 
-403 YQDDIVFSSTPGLSK
+403 
-418 VILENLPS
+418 
-426 TNSEVNLDH
+426 
-435 CAIEELVINNLPKV
+435 
-449 SVVDISYNKITTLE
+449 NKITTLE

-497 LRWNALTNVVMDQV
+497 LGWNALTNVVMDQV

-519 RTMNVRGNNLIKV
+519 RTMNVRGNNLIKI

-547 GNSSE
+547 GSSSE

-562 TLIAA
+562 ILIAVGNG
-567 SSGSNGTDND
+567 SSAYQDD
-577 IAFSRTPGL
+577 IVFSSTPGL
-586 SKVILENLPSTNSE
+586 SKVILENLPSTSSE
-600 VNLDHCAIEELVI
+600 VKLDHCAIEELVI

-618 VSVLDISYNKITTLE
+618 VSVVIISYNKITTLE

-639 AVNTLYVSENL
+639 AVSKIDAYENL
-650 VTEIESMHAFP
+650 VTEIENLHAFP
-661 KLQKL
+661 KLQ
-666 ELRWNALT
+666 T
-674 NVVMDQVTAEKF
+674 
-686 PLLRTMN
+686 
-693 VRGNNLIKVN
+693 
-703 IQDQP
+703 
-708 KLWTF
+708 
-713 ECDTGNSSELTEV
+713 
-726 TLKNLPTLIAA
+726 
-737 SSGSNGTDNDIAFS
+737 
-751 RTPGLSK
+751 
-758 VILENLPS
+758 
-766 TNSEVNLDHC
+766 
-776 AIEELVINNLPKV
+776 
-789 SVLDISY
+789 
-796 NKITTLEGL
+796 
-805 ENLFAVNTLYASEN
+805 
-819 LVTEIESMHAF
+819 
-830 PKLQKLTVDNNHIS
+830 LTVDNNHIS

-858 TLSAKN
+858 TLSAMN

-877 LVLDNEVKNFGQITN
+877 LVLDNEVKNFGQITT
-892 AKSISNKGTYQND
+892 AKSISNKRTYQNN

-926 SVQEATIQGTFSG
+926 PVQEATIQGTFSG

-949 VPVITADAEM
+949 VPVISADAEM
-959 NYPKNEA
+959 NYPKNET

-993 VDLAKAGTYEV
+993 VDFAKAGTYEV
-1004 TLNAMNEDGVEAASV
+1004 TLNAVNEDGVKAASV
-1019 TVLVHIAKSPAPL
+1019 TVLVHIAKSPAPV
-1032 ITTDKEITYTK
+1032 ITADKEITYTK

-1049 TEFLAAIHA
+1049 TEYLAAIHA

-1076 GTAGDYTVTLK
+1076 GTAGDYTVTLR

-1140 NDGSPIESDFATA
+1140 SDGSPIESDFATA
-1153 VNWGAAGDY
+1153 VIWSTAGDY
-1162 TVTLR
+1162 TVTLK

-1179 EVTVHIVEP
+1179 EVKVHIVEP
-1188 PAPTISNVTFDVDDV
+1188 LAPTISNVTFDVDDV

-1225 YTFIGWYDEKTG
+1225 YTFIGWYDSKTG

-1287 SESGNLENRFNVK
+1287 SESGNLENRSNIK

-1313 VVLGLLMLGLF
+1313 VGFGLLMLGLF
-1324 IRLTQKKCAK
+1324 IRLTQKKRAK

>member
-51 KTPQKPSLT
+51 KTPQKPTLT

-113 LTGTSK
+113 LTATSK

-176 PMLSTVNIRSNNLK
+176 PMLSAVDIRSNNLK
-190 NINIQDQPKLR
+190 NINVQDQPKLW
-201 TIECDTG
+201 TFKCDTG

-218 KNLPILIAVGT
+218 KNLPTLIVADN

-259 SVRLDHC
+259 SVRLDRC

-285 YNKITT
+285 N
-291 LEGLENLSAV
+291 
-301 NTLYVSENLVTEIE
+301 
-315 SMHAF
+315 
-320 PKLQQ
+320 
-325 LELGWN
+325 
-331 ALTNVVMDQVTAEK
+331 
-345 FPLLRT
+345 
-351 MNVSGNNL
+351 
-359 IKVNIQ
+359 
-365 DQPKLWTFECDTG
+365 
-378 SSSELTEVTLKNLP
+378 
-392 TLIAAGNGSSA
+392 
-403 YQDDIVFSSTPGLSK
+403 
-418 VILENLPS
+418 
-426 TNSEVNLDH
+426 
-435 CAIEELVINNLPKV
+435 
-449 SVVDISYNKITTLE
+449 NKITTLE

-497 LRWNALTNVVMDQV
+497 LGWNALTNVVMDQV

-519 RTMNVRGNNLIKV
+519 RTMNVRGNNLIKI

-547 GNSSE
+547 GSSSE

-562 TLIAA
+562 ILIAVGNG
-567 SSGSNGTDND
+567 SSAYQDD
-577 IAFSRTPGL
+577 IVFSSTPGL
-586 SKVILENLPSTNSE
+586 SKVILENLPSTSSE
-600 VNLDHCAIEELVI
+600 VKLDHCAIEELVI

-618 VSVLDISYNKITTLE
+618 VSVVIISYNKITTLE

-639 AVNTLYVSENL
+639 AVSKIDAYENL
-650 VTEIESMHAFP
+650 VTEIENLHAFP
-661 KLQKL
+661 KLQ
-666 ELRWNALT
+666 T
-674 NVVMDQVTAEKF
+674 
-686 PLLRTMN
+686 
-693 VRGNNLIKVN
+693 
-703 IQDQP
+703 
-708 KLWTF
+708 
-713 ECDTGNSSELTEV
+713 
-726 TLKNLPTLIAA
+726 
-737 SSGSNGTDNDIAFS
+737 
-751 RTPGLSK
+751 
-758 VILENLPS
+758 
-766 TNSEVNLDHC
+766 
-776 AIEELVINNLPKV
+776 
-789 SVLDISY
+789 
-796 NKITTLEGL
+796 
-805 ENLFAVNTLYASEN
+805 
-819 LVTEIESMHAF
+819 
-830 PKLQKLTVDNNHIS
+830 LTVDNNHIS

-858 TLSAKN
+858 TLSAMN

-877 LVLDNEVKNFGQITN
+877 LVLDNEVKNFGQITT
-892 AKSISNKGTYQND
+892 AKSISNKGTYQNN

-926 SVQEATIQGTFSG
+926 PVQEATIQGTFSG

-949 VPVITADAEM
+949 VPVISADAEM
-959 NYPKNEA
+959 NYPKNET

-993 VDLAKAGTYEV
+993 VDFAKAGTYEV
-1004 TLNAMNEDGVEAASV
+1004 TLNAVNEDGVKAASV
-1019 TVLVHIAKSPAPL
+1019 TVLVHIAKSPAPV
-1032 ITTDKEITYTK
+1032 ITADKEITYTK

-1049 TEFLAAIHA
+1049 TEYLAAIHA

-1076 GTAGDYTVTLK
+1076 GTAGDYTVTLR

-1140 NDGSPIESDFATA
+1140 SDGSPIESDFATA
-1153 VNWGAAGDY
+1153 VIWSTAGDY
-1162 TVTLR
+1162 TVTLK

-1179 EVTVHIVEP
+1179 EVKVHIVEP
-1188 PAPTISNVTFDVDDV
+1188 LTPTISNVTFDVDDV

-1225 YTFIGWYDEKTG
+1225 YTFIGWYDSKTG

-1287 SESGNLENRFNVK
+1287 SESGNLENRSNIK

-1313 VVLGLLMLGLF
+1313 VGFGLLMLGLF
-1324 IRLTQKKCAK
+1324 IRLTQKKRAK

>member
-51 KTPQKPSLT
+51 KTPQKPTLT

-113 LTGTSK
+113 LTATSK

-140 NQITDISALNGLV
+140 NQITDISALNGLT

-164 ITSFNLNANSNL
+164 ITSFNLNVNSNL
-176 PMLSTVNIRSNNLK
+176 PMLSAVDIRSNNLK
-190 NINIQDQPKLR
+190 NINVQDQPKLR

-218 KNLPILIAVGT
+218 KNLPTLIVAGN

-259 SVRLDHC
+259 SVRLDRCAIEELVINNLPKVSMVNISNNKITTLEGLENLSAVNNLYASENLVTEIENMHAFPKLQNLELGWNALTNVVMDQVTAEKLPLLRTMDVLGNNLIKINIQDQPKLWTFKCDTGSSSELTEVTLKNLPTLIAASSGSNNVADDIAFSSTPGLSKVILENLPSASSEVRLDHC

-301 NTLYVSENLVTEIE
+301 N
-315 SMHAF
+315 
-320 PKLQQ
+320 
-325 LELGWN
+325 
-331 ALTNVVMDQVTAEK
+331 
-345 FPLLRT
+345 
-351 MNVSGNNL
+351 
-359 IKVNIQ
+359 KV
-365 DQPKLWTFECDTG
+365 D
-378 SSSELTEVTLKNLP
+378 
-392 TLIAAGNGSSA
+392 
-403 YQDDIVFSSTPGLSK
+403 
-418 VILENLPS
+418 
-426 TNSEVNLDH
+426 
-435 CAIEELVINNLPKV
+435 
-449 SVVDISYNKITTLE
+449 
-463 GLENLSAVNTLY
+463 
-475 VSENLVTEIE
+475 
-485 SMHAFP
+485 
-491 KLQKLE
+491 
-497 LRWNALTNVVMDQV
+497 
-511 TAEKFPLL
+511 
-519 RTMNVRGNNLIKV
+519 
-532 NIQDQPKLWTFECDT
+532 
-547 GNSSE
+547 
-552 LTEVTLKNLP
+552 
-562 TLIAA
+562 
-567 SSGSNGTDND
+567 
-577 IAFSRTPGL
+577 
-586 SKVILENLPSTNSE
+586 
-600 VNLDHCAIEELVI
+600 
-613 NNLPK
+613 
-618 VSVLDISYNKITTLE
+618 
-633 GLENLS
+633 
-639 AVNTLYVSENL
+639 
-650 VTEIESMHAFP
+650 
-661 KLQKL
+661 
-666 ELRWNALT
+666 
-674 NVVMDQVTAEKF
+674 
-686 PLLRTMN
+686 
-693 VRGNNLIKVN
+693 
-703 IQDQP
+703 
-708 KLWTF
+708 
-713 ECDTGNSSELTEV
+713 
-726 TLKNLPTLIAA
+726 
-737 SSGSNGTDNDIAFS
+737 
-751 RTPGLSK
+751 
-758 VILENLPS
+758 
-766 TNSEVNLDHC
+766 
-776 AIEELVINNLPKV
+776 
-789 SVLDISY
+789 
-796 NKITTLEGL
+796 
-805 ENLFAVNTLYASEN
+805 ASEN
-819 LVTEIESMHAF
+819 LVTEIENLHAF
-830 PKLQKLTVDNNHIS
+830 PKLQTLTVDNNHIS

-858 TLSAKN
+858 TLSAMN

-877 LVLDNEVKNFGQITN
+877 LVLDNEVKNFGQTTT
-892 AKSISNKGTYQND
+892 AKSISNKGTYQNN

-926 SVQEATIQGTFSG
+926 PVQEATIQGTFSG

-949 VPVITADAEM
+949 VPVISADAEM
-959 NYPKNEA
+959 NYPKNES

-993 VDLAKAGTYEV
+993 VDFAKAGTYEV
-1004 TLNAMNEDGVEAASV
+1004 TLNAVNEDGVKAASV
-1019 TVLVHIAKSPAPL
+1019 TVLVHIAKSPVPV
-1032 ITTDKEITYTK
+1032 ITADKEITYTK

-1049 TEFLAAIHA
+1049 TEYLAAIHA

-1076 GTAGDYTVTLK
+1076 GTAGDYTVTLR

-1111 VITAD
+1111 VITAE

-1140 NDGSPIESDFATA
+1140 SDGSSIEADLDTA
-1153 VNWGAAGDY
+1153 VTWGTVGGY

-1179 EVTVHIVEP
+1179 EVKVHIVEP
-1188 PAPTISNVTFDVDDV
+1188 LAPTISNVTFDVDDV

-1225 YTFIGWYDEKTG
+1225 YTFIGWYDSKTG

-1287 SESGNLENRFNVK
+1287 SESGNLENRSNIK

-1313 VVLGLLMLGLF
+1313 VGFGLLMLGLF
-1324 IRLTQKKCAK
+1324 IRLTQKKRAK

>member
-51 KTPQKPSLT
+51 KTPQKPTLT

-113 LTGTSK
+113 LTATSK

-176 PMLSTVNIRSNNLK
+176 PMLSAVDIRSNNLK
-190 NINIQDQPKLR
+190 NINVQDQPKLW
-201 TIECDTG
+201 TFKCDTG

-218 KNLPILIAVGT
+218 KNLPTLIVAGN

-259 SVRLDHC
+259 SVRLDRC

-285 YNKITT
+285 N
-291 LEGLENLSAV
+291 
-301 NTLYVSENLVTEIE
+301 
-315 SMHAF
+315 
-320 PKLQQ
+320 
-325 LELGWN
+325 
-331 ALTNVVMDQVTAEK
+331 
-345 FPLLRT
+345 
-351 MNVSGNNL
+351 
-359 IKVNIQ
+359 
-365 DQPKLWTFECDTG
+365 
-378 SSSELTEVTLKNLP
+378 
-392 TLIAAGNGSSA
+392 
-403 YQDDIVFSSTPGLSK
+403 
-418 VILENLPS
+418 
-426 TNSEVNLDH
+426 
-435 CAIEELVINNLPKV
+435 
-449 SVVDISYNKITTLE
+449 NKITTLE

-497 LRWNALTNVVMDQV
+497 LGWNALTNVVMDQV

-519 RTMNVRGNNLIKV
+519 RTMNVRGNNLIKI

-547 GNSSE
+547 GSSSE

-562 TLIAA
+562 ILIAVGNG
-567 SSGSNGTDND
+567 SSAYQDD
-577 IAFSRTPGL
+577 IVFSSTPGL
-586 SKVILENLPSTNSE
+586 SKVILENLPSTSSE
-600 VNLDHCAIEELVI
+600 VKLDHCAIEELVI

-618 VSVLDISYNKITTLE
+618 VSVVIISYNKITTLE

-639 AVNTLYVSENL
+639 AVSKIDAYENL
-650 VTEIESMHAFP
+650 VTEIENLHAFP
-661 KLQKL
+661 KLQ
-666 ELRWNALT
+666 T
-674 NVVMDQVTAEKF
+674 
-686 PLLRTMN
+686 
-693 VRGNNLIKVN
+693 
-703 IQDQP
+703 
-708 KLWTF
+708 
-713 ECDTGNSSELTEV
+713 
-726 TLKNLPTLIAA
+726 
-737 SSGSNGTDNDIAFS
+737 
-751 RTPGLSK
+751 
-758 VILENLPS
+758 
-766 TNSEVNLDHC
+766 
-776 AIEELVINNLPKV
+776 
-789 SVLDISY
+789 
-796 NKITTLEGL
+796 
-805 ENLFAVNTLYASEN
+805 
-819 LVTEIESMHAF
+819 
-830 PKLQKLTVDNNHIS
+830 LTVDNNHIS

-858 TLSAKN
+858 TLSAMN

-877 LVLDNEVKNFGQITN
+877 LVLDNEVKNFGQITT
-892 AKSISNKGTYQND
+892 AKSISNKGTYQNN

-926 SVQEATIQGTFSG
+926 PVQEATIQGTFSG

-949 VPVITADAEM
+949 VPVISADAEM
-959 NYPKNEA
+959 NYPKNET

-993 VDLAKAGTYEV
+993 VDFAKAGTYEV
-1004 TLNAMNEDGVEAASV
+1004 TLNAVNEDGVKAASV
-1019 TVLVHIAKSPAPL
+1019 TVLVHIAKSPAPV
-1032 ITTDKEITYTK
+1032 ITADKEITYTK

-1049 TEFLAAIHA
+1049 TEYLAAIHA
-1058 KTNDGSPIES
+1058 KTNDGSPIEA
-1068 DFATAVNW
+1068 DLDTAVTW
-1076 GTAGDYTVTLK
+1076 GTAGDYTVTLR

-1140 NDGSPIESDFATA
+1140 SDGSPIESDFATA
-1153 VNWGAAGDY
+1153 VIWSTAGDY
-1162 TVTLR
+1162 TVTLK

-1179 EVTVHIVEP
+1179 EVKVHIVEP
-1188 PAPTISNVTFDVDDV
+1188 LAPTISNVTFDVDDV

-1225 YTFIGWYDEKTG
+1225 YTFIGWYDSKTG

-1287 SESGNLENRFNVK
+1287 SESGNLENRSNIK

-1313 VVLGLLMLGLF
+1313 VGFGLLMLGLF
-1324 IRLTQKKCAK
+1324 IRLTQKKRAK

>member
-51 KTPQKPSLT
+51 KTPQKPTLT

-113 LTGTSK
+113 LTATSK

-176 PMLSTVNIRSNNLK
+176 PMLSAVDIRSNNLK
-190 NINIQDQPKLR
+190 NINVQDQPKLW
-201 TIECDTG
+201 TFKCDTG

-218 KNLPILIAVGT
+218 KNLPTLIVAGN

-259 SVRLDHC
+259 SVRLDRC

-285 YNKITT
+285 N
-291 LEGLENLSAV
+291 
-301 NTLYVSENLVTEIE
+301 
-315 SMHAF
+315 
-320 PKLQQ
+320 
-325 LELGWN
+325 
-331 ALTNVVMDQVTAEK
+331 
-345 FPLLRT
+345 
-351 MNVSGNNL
+351 
-359 IKVNIQ
+359 
-365 DQPKLWTFECDTG
+365 
-378 SSSELTEVTLKNLP
+378 
-392 TLIAAGNGSSA
+392 
-403 YQDDIVFSSTPGLSK
+403 
-418 VILENLPS
+418 
-426 TNSEVNLDH
+426 
-435 CAIEELVINNLPKV
+435 
-449 SVVDISYNKITTLE
+449 NKITTLE

-497 LRWNALTNVVMDQV
+497 LGWNALTNVVMDQV

-519 RTMNVRGNNLIKV
+519 RTMNVRGNNLIKI

-547 GNSSE
+547 GSSSE

-562 TLIAA
+562 ILIAVGNG
-567 SSGSNGTDND
+567 SSAYQDD
-577 IAFSRTPGL
+577 IVFSSTPGL
-586 SKVILENLPSTNSE
+586 SKVILENLPSTSSE
-600 VNLDHCAIEELVI
+600 VKLDHCAIEELVI

-618 VSVLDISYNKITTLE
+618 VSVVIISYNKITTLE

-639 AVNTLYVSENL
+639 AVSKIDAYENL
-650 VTEIESMHAFP
+650 VTEIENLHAFP
-661 KLQKL
+661 KLQ
-666 ELRWNALT
+666 T
-674 NVVMDQVTAEKF
+674 
-686 PLLRTMN
+686 
-693 VRGNNLIKVN
+693 
-703 IQDQP
+703 
-708 KLWTF
+708 
-713 ECDTGNSSELTEV
+713 
-726 TLKNLPTLIAA
+726 
-737 SSGSNGTDNDIAFS
+737 
-751 RTPGLSK
+751 
-758 VILENLPS
+758 
-766 TNSEVNLDHC
+766 
-776 AIEELVINNLPKV
+776 
-789 SVLDISY
+789 
-796 NKITTLEGL
+796 
-805 ENLFAVNTLYASEN
+805 
-819 LVTEIESMHAF
+819 
-830 PKLQKLTVDNNHIS
+830 LTVDNNHIS

-858 TLSAKN
+858 TLSAMN

-877 LVLDNEVKNFGQITN
+877 LVLDNEVKNFGQITT
-892 AKSISNKGTYQND
+892 AKSISNKGTYQNN

-926 SVQEATIQGTFSG
+926 PVQEATIQGTFSG

-949 VPVITADAEM
+949 VPVISADAEM
-959 NYPKNEA
+959 NYPKNET

-993 VDLAKAGTYEV
+993 VDFAKAGTYEV
-1004 TLNAMNEDGVEAASV
+1004 TLNAVNEDGVKAASV
-1019 TVLVHIAKSPAPL
+1019 TVLVHIAKSPAPV
-1032 ITTDKEITYTK
+1032 ITADKEITYTK

-1049 TEFLAAIHA
+1049 TEYLAAIHA

-1076 GTAGDYTVTLK
+1076 GTAGDYTVTLR

-1140 NDGSPIESDFATA
+1140 SDG
-1153 VNWGAAGDY
+1153 
-1162 TVTLR
+1162 
-1167 STNEDGVEAIPV
+1167 
-1179 EVTVHIVEP
+1179 
-1188 PAPTISNVTFDVDDV
+1188 
-1203 QTTESLEAG
+1203 
-1212 ELISEPLSPTKEG
+1212 
-1225 YTFIGWYDEKTG
+1225 
-1237 GNKWDFTTDKMP
+1237 
-1249 AYNIILYAQF
+1249 
-1259 SKDTNKAEAAGGDK
+1259 
-1273 PSTPSSIKV
+1273 
-1282 SPTGQ
+1282 
-1287 SESGNLENRFNVK
+1287 
-1300 LPATGDDNATVLL
+1300 
-1313 VVLGLLMLGLF
+1313 
-1324 IRLTQKKCAK
+1324 

>member
-51 KTPQKPSLT
+51 KTPQKPTLT

-113 LTGTSK
+113 LTATSK

-176 PMLSTVNIRSNNLK
+176 PMLSAVDIRSNNLK
-190 NINIQDQPKLR
+190 NINVQDQPKLW
-201 TIECDTG
+201 TFKCDTG

-218 KNLPILIAVGT
+218 KNLPTLIVAGN

-259 SVRLDHC
+259 SVRLDRC

-285 YNKITT
+285 N
-291 LEGLENLSAV
+291 
-301 NTLYVSENLVTEIE
+301 
-315 SMHAF
+315 
-320 PKLQQ
+320 
-325 LELGWN
+325 
-331 ALTNVVMDQVTAEK
+331 
-345 FPLLRT
+345 
-351 MNVSGNNL
+351 
-359 IKVNIQ
+359 
-365 DQPKLWTFECDTG
+365 
-378 SSSELTEVTLKNLP
+378 
-392 TLIAAGNGSSA
+392 
-403 YQDDIVFSSTPGLSK
+403 
-418 VILENLPS
+418 
-426 TNSEVNLDH
+426 
-435 CAIEELVINNLPKV
+435 
-449 SVVDISYNKITTLE
+449 NKITTLE

-497 LRWNALTNVVMDQV
+497 LGWNALTNVVMDQV

-519 RTMNVRGNNLIKV
+519 RTMNVRGNNLIKI

-547 GNSSE
+547 GSSSE

-562 TLIAA
+562 ILIAVGNG
-567 SSGSNGTDND
+567 SSAYQDD
-577 IAFSRTPGL
+577 IVFSSTPGL
-586 SKVILENLPSTNSE
+586 SKVILENLPSTSSE
-600 VNLDHCAIEELVI
+600 VKLDHCAIEELVI

-618 VSVLDISYNKITTLE
+618 VSVVIISYNKITTLE

-639 AVNTLYVSENL
+639 AVSKIDAYENL
-650 VTEIESMHAFP
+650 VTEIENLHAFP
-661 KLQKL
+661 KLQ
-666 ELRWNALT
+666 T
-674 NVVMDQVTAEKF
+674 
-686 PLLRTMN
+686 
-693 VRGNNLIKVN
+693 
-703 IQDQP
+703 
-708 KLWTF
+708 
-713 ECDTGNSSELTEV
+713 
-726 TLKNLPTLIAA
+726 
-737 SSGSNGTDNDIAFS
+737 
-751 RTPGLSK
+751 
-758 VILENLPS
+758 
-766 TNSEVNLDHC
+766 
-776 AIEELVINNLPKV
+776 
-789 SVLDISY
+789 
-796 NKITTLEGL
+796 
-805 ENLFAVNTLYASEN
+805 
-819 LVTEIESMHAF
+819 
-830 PKLQKLTVDNNHIS
+830 LTVDNNHIS

-858 TLSAKN
+858 TLSAMN

-877 LVLDNEVKNFGQITN
+877 LVLDNEVKNFGQITT
-892 AKSISNKGTYQND
+892 AKSISNKGTYQNN

-926 SVQEATIQGTFSG
+926 PVQEATIQGTFSG

-949 VPVITADAEM
+949 VPVISADAEM
-959 NYPKNEA
+959 NYPKNET

-993 VDLAKAGTYEV
+993 VDFAKAGTYEV
-1004 TLNAMNEDGVEAASV
+1004 TLNAVNEDGVKATSV
-1019 TVLVHIAKSPAPL
+1019 TVLVHIAKSPAPV
-1032 ITTDKEITYTK
+1032 ITADKEITYTK

-1049 TEFLAAIHA
+1049 TEYLAAIHA

-1076 GTAGDYTVTLK
+1076 GTAGDYTVTLR

-1129 TEFLA
+1129 TEYLA

-1140 NDGSPIESDFATA
+1140 SDGSPIESDFATA
-1153 VNWGAAGDY
+1153 VIWSTAGDY
-1162 TVTLR
+1162 TVTLK

-1179 EVTVHIVEP
+1179 EVKVHIVEP
-1188 PAPTISNVTFDVDDV
+1188 LAPTISNVTFDVDDV

-1225 YTFIGWYDEKTG
+1225 YTFIGWYDSKTG

-1287 SESGNLENRFNVK
+1287 SESGNLENRSNIK

-1313 VVLGLLMLGLF
+1313 VGFGLLMLGLF
-1324 IRLTQKKCAK
+1324 IRLTQKKRAK

>member
-1 MKSKTKQ
+1 
-8 IIMIGVVLFQSLF
+8 
-21 AYPLITMAE
+21 
-30 ENESKSV
+30 
-37 NTETT
+37 
-42 LEPKVALEE
+42 
-51 KTPQKPSLT
+51 
-60 NNLKQ
+60 
-65 EKTVLQAGETYETVF
+65 
-80 PDAALATVIAKAA
+80 
-93 TGSED
+93 
-98 ITQEVSQTDLNKITS
+98 
-113 LTGTSK
+113 
-119 GIVDL
+119 
-124 TGIDLL
+124 
-130 SKLTSLSISG
+130 
-140 NQITDISALNGLV
+140 
-153 NLSNLN
+153 
-159 VSNNK
+159 
-164 ITSFNLNANSNL
+164 
-176 PMLSTVNIRSNNLK
+176 
-190 NINIQDQPKLR
+190 
-201 TIECDTG
+201 
-208 SSSELTEVTL
+208 
-218 KNLPILIAVGT
+218 
-229 GSSAYQN
+229 
-236 DIVFSSTP
+236 
-244 GLSKVILENL
+244 
-254 PSISS
+254 
-259 SVRLDHC
+259 
-266 AIEELVIN
+266 
-274 NLPKVSMVNIS
+274 
-285 YNKITT
+285 
-291 LEGLENLSAV
+291 
-301 NTLYVSENLVTEIE
+301 
-315 SMHAF
+315 
-320 PKLQQ
+320 
-325 LELGWN
+325 
-331 ALTNVVMDQVTAEK
+331 
-345 FPLLRT
+345 
-351 MNVSGNNL
+351 
-359 IKVNIQ
+359 
-365 DQPKLWTFECDTG
+365 
-378 SSSELTEVTLKNLP
+378 
-392 TLIAAGNGSSA
+392 
-403 YQDDIVFSSTPGLSK
+403 
-418 VILENLPS
+418 
-426 TNSEVNLDH
+426 
-435 CAIEELVINNLPKV
+435 
-449 SVVDISYNKITTLE
+449 
-463 GLENLSAVNTLY
+463 
-475 VSENLVTEIE
+475 
-485 SMHAFP
+485 
-491 KLQKLE
+491 
-497 LRWNALTNVVMDQV
+497 
-511 TAEKFPLL
+511 
-519 RTMNVRGNNLIKV
+519 
-532 NIQDQPKLWTFECDT
+532 
-547 GNSSE
+547 
-552 LTEVTLKNLP
+552 
-562 TLIAA
+562 
-567 SSGSNGTDND
+567 
-577 IAFSRTPGL
+577 
-586 SKVILENLPSTNSE
+586 PSTNSE

-639 AVNTLYVSENL
+639 AVNTLYV
-650 VTEIESMHAFP
+650 
-661 KLQKL
+661 
-666 ELRWNALT
+666 
-674 NVVMDQVTAEKF
+674 
-686 PLLRTMN
+686 
-693 VRGNNLIKVN
+693 
-703 IQDQP
+703 
-708 KLWTF
+708 
-713 ECDTGNSSELTEV
+713 
-726 TLKNLPTLIAA
+726 
-737 SSGSNGTDNDIAFS
+737 
-751 RTPGLSK
+751 
-758 VILENLPS
+758 
-766 TNSEVNLDHC
+766 
-776 AIEELVINNLPKV
+776 
-789 SVLDISY
+789 
-796 NKITTLEGL
+796 
-805 ENLFAVNTLYASEN
+805 SEN

-966 VSEAAFFKDISASV
+966 VSEATFFKDISASV

-1019 TVLVHIAKSPAPL
+1019 TVLVHIAKSPAPV
-1032 ITTDKEITYTK
+1032 ITADKEITYTK

-1068 DFATAVNW
+1068 DFATVVNW

-1140 NDGSPIESDFATA
+1140 SDGSSIESDFATA

-1179 EVTVHIVEP
+1179 EITVHIVEP

-1212 ELISEPLSPTKEG
+1212 ELISEPLRPTKEG
-1225 YTFIGWYDEKTG
+1225 YTFIGWYDSKTG

-1313 VVLGLLMLGLF
+1313 VVLGLLMFGLF

>member
-51 KTPQKPSLT
+51 KTPQKPTLT

-113 LTGTSK
+113 LTATSK

-176 PMLSTVNIRSNNLK
+176 PMLSAVDIRSNNLK
-190 NINIQDQPKLR
+190 NINVQDQPKLW
-201 TIECDTG
+201 TFKCDTG

-218 KNLPILIAVGT
+218 KNLPTLIVAGN

-259 SVRLDHC
+259 SVRLDRC

-285 YNKITT
+285 N
-291 LEGLENLSAV
+291 
-301 NTLYVSENLVTEIE
+301 
-315 SMHAF
+315 
-320 PKLQQ
+320 
-325 LELGWN
+325 
-331 ALTNVVMDQVTAEK
+331 
-345 FPLLRT
+345 
-351 MNVSGNNL
+351 
-359 IKVNIQ
+359 
-365 DQPKLWTFECDTG
+365 
-378 SSSELTEVTLKNLP
+378 
-392 TLIAAGNGSSA
+392 
-403 YQDDIVFSSTPGLSK
+403 
-418 VILENLPS
+418 
-426 TNSEVNLDH
+426 
-435 CAIEELVINNLPKV
+435 
-449 SVVDISYNKITTLE
+449 NKITTLE

-497 LRWNALTNVVMDQV
+497 LGWNALTNVVMDQV

-519 RTMNVRGNNLIKV
+519 RTMNVRGNNLIKI

-547 GNSSE
+547 GSSSE

-562 TLIAA
+562 ILIAVGNG
-567 SSGSNGTDND
+567 SSAYQDD
-577 IAFSRTPGL
+577 IVFSSTPGL
-586 SKVILENLPSTNSE
+586 SKVILENLPSTSSE
-600 VNLDHCAIEELVI
+600 VKLDHCAIEELVI

-618 VSVLDISYNKITTLE
+618 VSVVIISYNKITTLE

-639 AVNTLYVSENL
+639 AVSKIDAYENL
-650 VTEIESMHAFP
+650 VTEIENLHAFP
-661 KLQKL
+661 KLQ
-666 ELRWNALT
+666 T
-674 NVVMDQVTAEKF
+674 
-686 PLLRTMN
+686 
-693 VRGNNLIKVN
+693 
-703 IQDQP
+703 
-708 KLWTF
+708 
-713 ECDTGNSSELTEV
+713 
-726 TLKNLPTLIAA
+726 
-737 SSGSNGTDNDIAFS
+737 
-751 RTPGLSK
+751 
-758 VILENLPS
+758 
-766 TNSEVNLDHC
+766 
-776 AIEELVINNLPKV
+776 
-789 SVLDISY
+789 
-796 NKITTLEGL
+796 
-805 ENLFAVNTLYASEN
+805 
-819 LVTEIESMHAF
+819 
-830 PKLQKLTVDNNHIS
+830 LTVDNNHIS

-858 TLSAKN
+858 TLSAMN

-877 LVLDNEVKNFGQITN
+877 LVLDNEVKNFGQITT
-892 AKSISNKGTYQND
+892 AKSISNKGTYQNN

-926 SVQEATIQGTFSG
+926 PVQEATIQGTFSG

-949 VPVITADAEM
+949 VPVISADAEM
-959 NYPKNEA
+959 NYPKNET

-993 VDLAKAGTYEV
+993 VDFAKAGTYEV
-1004 TLNAMNEDGVEAASV
+1004 TLNAVNEDGVKATSV
-1019 TVLVHIAKSPAPL
+1019 TVLVHIAKSPAPV
-1032 ITTDKEITYTK
+1032 ITADKEITYTK

-1049 TEFLAAIHA
+1049 TEYLAAIHA

-1076 GTAGDYTVTLK
+1076 GTAGDYTVTLR

-1140 NDGSPIESDFATA
+1140 SDGSPIESDFATA
-1153 VNWGAAGDY
+1153 VIWSTAGDY
-1162 TVTLR
+1162 TVTLK

-1179 EVTVHIVEP
+1179 EVKVH
-1188 PAPTISNVTFDVDDV
+1188 
-1203 QTTESLEAG
+1203 L
-1212 ELISEPLSPTKEG
+1212 
-1225 YTFIGWYDEKTG
+1225 
-1237 GNKWDFTTDKMP
+1237 
-1249 AYNIILYAQF
+1249 
-1259 SKDTNKAEAAGGDK
+1259 
-1273 PSTPSSIKV
+1273 
-1282 SPTGQ
+1282 
-1287 SESGNLENRFNVK
+1287 
-1300 LPATGDDNATVLL
+1300 
-1313 VVLGLLMLGLF
+1313 
-1324 IRLTQKKCAK
+1324 

>member
-51 KTPQKPSLT
+51 KTPQKPTLT

-113 LTGTSK
+113 LTATSK

-176 PMLSTVNIRSNNLK
+176 PMLSAVDIRSNNLK
-190 NINIQDQPKLR
+190 NINVQDQPKLW
-201 TIECDTG
+201 TFKCDTG

-218 KNLPILIAVGT
+218 KNLPTLIVAGN

-259 SVRLDHC
+259 SVRLDRC

-285 YNKITT
+285 N
-291 LEGLENLSAV
+291 
-301 NTLYVSENLVTEIE
+301 
-315 SMHAF
+315 
-320 PKLQQ
+320 
-325 LELGWN
+325 
-331 ALTNVVMDQVTAEK
+331 
-345 FPLLRT
+345 
-351 MNVSGNNL
+351 
-359 IKVNIQ
+359 
-365 DQPKLWTFECDTG
+365 
-378 SSSELTEVTLKNLP
+378 
-392 TLIAAGNGSSA
+392 
-403 YQDDIVFSSTPGLSK
+403 
-418 VILENLPS
+418 
-426 TNSEVNLDH
+426 
-435 CAIEELVINNLPKV
+435 
-449 SVVDISYNKITTLE
+449 NKITTLE

-497 LRWNALTNVVMDQV
+497 LGWNALTNVVMDQV

-519 RTMNVRGNNLIKV
+519 RTMNVRGNNLIKI

-547 GNSSE
+547 GSSSE

-562 TLIAA
+562 ILIAVGNG
-567 SSGSNGTDND
+567 SSAYQDD
-577 IAFSRTPGL
+577 IVFSSTPGL
-586 SKVILENLPSTNSE
+586 SKVILENLPSTSSE
-600 VNLDHCAIEELVI
+600 VKLDHCAIEELVI

-618 VSVLDISYNKITTLE
+618 VSVVIISYNKITTLE

-639 AVNTLYVSENL
+639 AVSKIDAYENL
-650 VTEIESMHAFP
+650 VTEIENLHAFP
-661 KLQKL
+661 KLQ
-666 ELRWNALT
+666 T
-674 NVVMDQVTAEKF
+674 
-686 PLLRTMN
+686 
-693 VRGNNLIKVN
+693 
-703 IQDQP
+703 
-708 KLWTF
+708 
-713 ECDTGNSSELTEV
+713 
-726 TLKNLPTLIAA
+726 
-737 SSGSNGTDNDIAFS
+737 
-751 RTPGLSK
+751 
-758 VILENLPS
+758 
-766 TNSEVNLDHC
+766 
-776 AIEELVINNLPKV
+776 
-789 SVLDISY
+789 
-796 NKITTLEGL
+796 
-805 ENLFAVNTLYASEN
+805 
-819 LVTEIESMHAF
+819 
-830 PKLQKLTVDNNHIS
+830 LTVDNNHIS

-858 TLSAKN
+858 TLSAMN

-877 LVLDNEVKNFGQITN
+877 LVLDNEVKNFGQITT
-892 AKSISNKGTYQND
+892 AKSISNKGTYQNN

-926 SVQEATIQGTFSG
+926 PVQEATIQGTFSG

-949 VPVITADAEM
+949 VPVISADAEM
-959 NYPKNEA
+959 NYPKNET

-993 VDLAKAGTYEV
+993 VDFAKAGTYEV
-1004 TLNAMNEDGVEAASV
+1004 TLNAVNEDGVKAASV
-1019 TVLVHIAKSPAPL
+1019 TVLVHIAKSPAPV
-1032 ITTDKEITYTK
+1032 ITADKEITYTK

-1049 TEFLAAIHA
+1049 TEYLAAIHA

-1068 DFATAVNW
+1068 DFATAVTW
-1076 GTAGDYTVTLK
+1076 GTAGDYTVTLR

-1140 NDGSPIESDFATA
+1140 SDGSPIESDFATA
-1153 VNWGAAGDY
+1153 VIWSTAGNY
-1162 TVTLR
+1162 TVTLK

-1179 EVTVHIVEP
+1179 EVKVHIVEP
-1188 PAPTISNVTFDVDDV
+1188 LAPTISNVTFDVDDV

-1225 YTFIGWYDEKTG
+1225 YTFIGWYDSKTG

-1287 SESGNLENRFNVK
+1287 SESGNLENRSNIK

-1313 VVLGLLMLGLF
+1313 VGFGLLMLGLF
-1324 IRLTQKKCAK
+1324 IRLTQKKRAK

>member
-51 KTPQKPSLT
+51 KTPQKPTLT

-113 LTGTSK
+113 LTATSK

-176 PMLSTVNIRSNNLK
+176 PMLSAVDIRSNNLK
-190 NINIQDQPKLR
+190 NINVQDQPKLW
-201 TIECDTG
+201 TFKCDTG

-218 KNLPILIAVGT
+218 KNLPTLIVAGN

-259 SVRLDHC
+259 SVRLDRC

-285 YNKITT
+285 NNKITT
-291 LEGLENLSAV
+291 LEGLENLTAV
-301 NTLYVSENLVTEIE
+301 NNLYASENLVTEIE
-315 SMHAF
+315 NIHAF
-320 PKLQQ
+320 PKLQN

-345 FPLLRT
+345 LPLLRT
-351 MNVSGNNL
+351 MDVRGNNL
-359 IKVNIQ
+359 IKINIQ

-392 TLIAAGNGSSA
+392 TLIVAGNGSSA
-403 YQDDIVFSSTPGLSK
+403 YQNDIVFSSTPGLSK

-426 TNSEVNLDH
+426 ISSSVRLDR

-449 SVVDISYNKITTLE
+449 SMVNISNNKITTLE

-497 LRWNALTNVVMDQV
+497 LGWNALTNVVMDQV
-511 TAEKFPLL
+511 TAEKSPLL
-519 RTMNVRGNNLIKV
+519 RTMNVRGNNLIKI

-547 GNSSE
+547 GSSSE

-562 TLIAA
+562 ILIAVGNG
-567 SSGSNGTDND
+567 SSAYQDD
-577 IAFSRTPGL
+577 IVFSSTPGL
-586 SKVILENLPSTNSE
+586 SKVILENLPSTSSE
-600 VNLDHCAIEELVI
+600 VKLDHCAIEELVI

-618 VSVLDISYNKITTLE
+618 VSVVIISYNKITTLE

-639 AVNTLYVSENL
+639 AVSKIDAYENL
-650 VTEIESMHAFP
+650 VTEIENLHAFP
-661 KLQKL
+661 KLQ
-666 ELRWNALT
+666 T
-674 NVVMDQVTAEKF
+674 
-686 PLLRTMN
+686 
-693 VRGNNLIKVN
+693 
-703 IQDQP
+703 
-708 KLWTF
+708 
-713 ECDTGNSSELTEV
+713 
-726 TLKNLPTLIAA
+726 
-737 SSGSNGTDNDIAFS
+737 
-751 RTPGLSK
+751 
-758 VILENLPS
+758 
-766 TNSEVNLDHC
+766 
-776 AIEELVINNLPKV
+776 
-789 SVLDISY
+789 
-796 NKITTLEGL
+796 
-805 ENLFAVNTLYASEN
+805 
-819 LVTEIESMHAF
+819 
-830 PKLQKLTVDNNHIS
+830 LTVDNNHIS

-858 TLSAKN
+858 TLSAMN

-877 LVLDNEVKNFGQITN
+877 LVLDNEVKNFGQITT
-892 AKSISNKGTYQND
+892 AKSISNKGTYQNN

-926 SVQEATIQGTFSG
+926 PVQEATIQGTFSG

-949 VPVITADAEM
+949 VPVISADAEM
-959 NYPKNEA
+959 NYPKNET

-993 VDLAKAGTYEV
+993 VDFAKAGTYEV
-1004 TLNAMNEDGVEAASV
+1004 TLNAVNEDGVKAASV
-1019 TVLVHIAKSPAPL
+1019 TVL
-1032 ITTDKEITYTK
+1032 
-1043 NAEVSI
+1043 
-1049 TEFLAAIHA
+1049 
-1058 KTNDGSPIES
+1058 
-1068 DFATAVNW
+1068 
-1076 GTAGDYTVTLK
+1076 
-1087 STNED
+1087 
-1092 GVEAIPVEV
+1092 
-1101 TVHIAKSPAP
+1101 VHIAKSPAP

-1140 NDGSPIESDFATA
+1140 SDGSPIESDFATA
-1153 VNWGAAGDY
+1153 VIWSTAGDY
-1162 TVTLR
+1162 TVTLK

-1179 EVTVHIVEP
+1179 EVKVHIVEP
-1188 PAPTISNVTFDVDDV
+1188 LAPTVSNVTFDVDDV

-1225 YTFIGWYDEKTG
+1225 YTFIGWYDSKTG

-1287 SESGNLENRFNVK
+1287 SESGNLENRSNIK

-1313 VVLGLLMLGLF
+1313 VGFGLLMLGLF
-1324 IRLTQKKCAK
+1324 IRLTQKKRAK

>member
-8 IIMIGVVLFQSLF
+8 IIMIGVALFQSLF

-51 KTPQKPSLT
+51 KTPQKPTLT

-113 LTGTSK
+113 LTATSK

-176 PMLSTVNIRSNNLK
+176 PMLSAVDIRSNNLK
-190 NINIQDQPKLR
+190 NINVQDQPKLW
-201 TIECDTG
+201 TFKCDTG

-218 KNLPILIAVGT
+218 KNLPTLIVAGN

-259 SVRLDHC
+259 SVRLDRC

-285 YNKITT
+285 N
-291 LEGLENLSAV
+291 
-301 NTLYVSENLVTEIE
+301 
-315 SMHAF
+315 
-320 PKLQQ
+320 
-325 LELGWN
+325 
-331 ALTNVVMDQVTAEK
+331 
-345 FPLLRT
+345 
-351 MNVSGNNL
+351 
-359 IKVNIQ
+359 
-365 DQPKLWTFECDTG
+365 
-378 SSSELTEVTLKNLP
+378 
-392 TLIAAGNGSSA
+392 
-403 YQDDIVFSSTPGLSK
+403 
-418 VILENLPS
+418 
-426 TNSEVNLDH
+426 
-435 CAIEELVINNLPKV
+435 
-449 SVVDISYNKITTLE
+449 NKITTLE

-497 LRWNALTNVVMDQV
+497 LGWNALTNVVMDQV

-519 RTMNVRGNNLIKV
+519 RTMNVRGNNLIKI

-547 GNSSE
+547 GSSSE

-562 TLIAA
+562 ILIAVGNG
-567 SSGSNGTDND
+567 SSAYQDD
-577 IAFSRTPGL
+577 IVFSSTPGL
-586 SKVILENLPSTNSE
+586 SKVILENLPSTSSE
-600 VNLDHCAIEELVI
+600 VKLDHCAIEELVI

-618 VSVLDISYNKITTLE
+618 VSVVIISYNKITTLE

-639 AVNTLYVSENL
+639 AVSKIDAYENL
-650 VTEIESMHAFP
+650 VTEIENLHAFP
-661 KLQKL
+661 KLQ
-666 ELRWNALT
+666 T
-674 NVVMDQVTAEKF
+674 
-686 PLLRTMN
+686 
-693 VRGNNLIKVN
+693 
-703 IQDQP
+703 
-708 KLWTF
+708 
-713 ECDTGNSSELTEV
+713 
-726 TLKNLPTLIAA
+726 
-737 SSGSNGTDNDIAFS
+737 
-751 RTPGLSK
+751 
-758 VILENLPS
+758 
-766 TNSEVNLDHC
+766 
-776 AIEELVINNLPKV
+776 
-789 SVLDISY
+789 
-796 NKITTLEGL
+796 
-805 ENLFAVNTLYASEN
+805 
-819 LVTEIESMHAF
+819 
-830 PKLQKLTVDNNHIS
+830 LTVDNNHIS

-858 TLSAKN
+858 TLSAMN

-877 LVLDNEVKNFGQITN
+877 LVLDNEVKNFGQITT
-892 AKSISNKGTYQND
+892 AKSISNKGTYQNN

-926 SVQEATIQGTFSG
+926 PVQEATIQGTFSG

-949 VPVITADAEM
+949 VPVISADAEM
-959 NYPKNEA
+959 NYPKNET

-993 VDLAKAGTYEV
+993 VDFAKAGTYEV
-1004 TLNAMNEDGVEAASV
+1004 TLNAVNEDGVKAASV
-1019 TVLVHIAKSPAPL
+1019 TVLVHIAKSPAPV
-1032 ITTDKEITYTK
+1032 ITADKEITYTK

-1049 TEFLAAIHA
+1049 TEYLAAIHA

-1076 GTAGDYTVTLK
+1076 GTAGDYTVTLR

-1134 AIHAKT
+1134 AIH
-1140 NDGSPIESDFATA
+1140 
-1153 VNWGAAGDY
+1153 
-1162 TVTLR
+1162 
-1167 STNEDGVEAIPV
+1167 
-1179 EVTVHIVEP
+1179 
-1188 PAPTISNVTFDVDDV
+1188 
-1203 QTTESLEAG
+1203 
-1212 ELISEPLSPTKEG
+1212 
-1225 YTFIGWYDEKTG
+1225 
-1237 GNKWDFTTDKMP
+1237 
-1249 AYNIILYAQF
+1249 
-1259 SKDTNKAEAAGGDK
+1259 
-1273 PSTPSSIKV
+1273 
-1282 SPTGQ
+1282 
-1287 SESGNLENRFNVK
+1287 
-1300 LPATGDDNATVLL
+1300 
-1313 VVLGLLMLGLF
+1313 
-1324 IRLTQKKCAK
+1324 

>member
-1 MKSKTKQ
+1 MNSKTKQ

-42 LEPKVALEE
+42 LEPKVAHEE
-51 KTPQKPSLT
+51 KTPQKTTLT

-65 EKTVLQAGETYETVF
+65 VKTVLQSGETYETVF

-93 TGSED
+93 TGSEE

-113 LTGTSK
+113 LTATSK

-130 SKLTSLSISG
+130 SKLISLSISG
-140 NQITDISALNGLV
+140 NQITDISALNGLT

-190 NINIQDQPKLR
+190 NINVQDQPKLR

-208 SSSELTEVTL
+208 SSSELIEVTL

-315 SMHAF
+315 
-320 PKLQQ
+320 
-325 LELGWN
+325 N
-331 ALTNVVMDQVTAEK
+331 
-345 FPLLRT
+345 
-351 MNVSGNNL
+351 
-359 IKVNIQ
+359 
-365 DQPKLWTFECDTG
+365 
-378 SSSELTEVTLKNLP
+378 
-392 TLIAAGNGSSA
+392 
-403 YQDDIVFSSTPGLSK
+403 
-418 VILENLPS
+418 
-426 TNSEVNLDH
+426 
-435 CAIEELVINNLPKV
+435 
-449 SVVDISYNKITTLE
+449 
-463 GLENLSAVNTLY
+463 
-475 VSENLVTEIE
+475 
-485 SMHAFP
+485 MHAFP

-497 LRWNALTNVVMDQV
+497 LGWNALTNVVMDQV

-519 RTMNVRGNNLIKV
+519 RTMNVRGNNLIKI

-547 GNSSE
+547 GSSSE

-562 TLIAA
+562 ILIAIGNG
-567 SSGSNGTDND
+567 SSAYQDD
-577 IAFSRTPGL
+577 IVFSSTPGL
-586 SKVILENLPSTNSE
+586 SKVILENLPSTSSE
-600 VNLDHCAIEELVI
+600 VKLDHCAIEELVI

-618 VSVLDISYNKITTLE
+618 VSVVIISYNKITTLE

-639 AVNTLYVSENL
+639 AVSKIDAYENL
-650 VTEIESMHAFP
+650 VTEIENLHAFP
-661 KLQKL
+661 KLQ
-666 ELRWNALT
+666 T
-674 NVVMDQVTAEKF
+674 
-686 PLLRTMN
+686 
-693 VRGNNLIKVN
+693 
-703 IQDQP
+703 
-708 KLWTF
+708 
-713 ECDTGNSSELTEV
+713 
-726 TLKNLPTLIAA
+726 
-737 SSGSNGTDNDIAFS
+737 
-751 RTPGLSK
+751 
-758 VILENLPS
+758 
-766 TNSEVNLDHC
+766 
-776 AIEELVINNLPKV
+776 
-789 SVLDISY
+789 
-796 NKITTLEGL
+796 
-805 ENLFAVNTLYASEN
+805 
-819 LVTEIESMHAF
+819 
-830 PKLQKLTVDNNHIS
+830 LTVDNNHIS

-858 TLSAKN
+858 TLSAMN

-877 LVLDNEVKNFGQITN
+877 LVLDNEVKNFGQITT
-892 AKSISNKGTYQND
+892 AKSISNKGTYQNN

-926 SVQEATIQGTFSG
+926 PVQEATIQGTFSG

-949 VPVITADAEM
+949 VPVIRADAEM
-959 NYPKNEA
+959 NYPKNET

-993 VDLAKAGTYEV
+993 VDFAKAGTYEV
-1004 TLNAMNEDGVEAASV
+1004 TLNAVNEDGVKAASV
-1019 TVLVHIAKSPAPL
+1019 TVLVHIAKSPAPV
-1032 ITTDKEITYTK
+1032 ITADKEITYTK

-1049 TEFLAAIHA
+1049 MEFLAAIHA

-1076 GTAGDYTVTLK
+1076 GTAGDYTVTLR

-1140 NDGSPIESDFATA
+1140 SDGSSIEADLDTA
-1153 VNWGAAGDY
+1153 VTWGTVGDY
-1162 TVTLR
+1162 TVTLK

-1188 PAPTISNVTFDVDDV
+1188 LAPTISNVTFDVDDV

-1225 YTFIGWYDEKTG
+1225 YTFIGWYDSKTG

-1287 SESGNLENRFNVK
+1287 SESGNLENRSNVK

-1313 VVLGLLMLGLF
+1313 VGLGLLMLGLF
-1324 IRLTQKKCAK
+1324 IRFNQKKRAK

>member
-51 KTPQKPSLT
+51 KTPQKPTLT

-113 LTGTSK
+113 LTATSK

-176 PMLSTVNIRSNNLK
+176 PMLSAVDIRSNNLK
-190 NINIQDQPKLR
+190 NINVQDQPKLW
-201 TIECDTG
+201 TFKCDTG

-218 KNLPILIAVGT
+218 KNLPTLIVAGN

-259 SVRLDHC
+259 SVRLDRC

-285 YNKITT
+285 N
-291 LEGLENLSAV
+291 
-301 NTLYVSENLVTEIE
+301 
-315 SMHAF
+315 
-320 PKLQQ
+320 
-325 LELGWN
+325 
-331 ALTNVVMDQVTAEK
+331 
-345 FPLLRT
+345 
-351 MNVSGNNL
+351 
-359 IKVNIQ
+359 
-365 DQPKLWTFECDTG
+365 
-378 SSSELTEVTLKNLP
+378 
-392 TLIAAGNGSSA
+392 
-403 YQDDIVFSSTPGLSK
+403 
-418 VILENLPS
+418 
-426 TNSEVNLDH
+426 
-435 CAIEELVINNLPKV
+435 
-449 SVVDISYNKITTLE
+449 NKITTLE

-497 LRWNALTNVVMDQV
+497 LGWNALTNVVMDQV

-519 RTMNVRGNNLIKV
+519 RTMNVRGNNLIKI

-547 GNSSE
+547 GSSSE

-562 TLIAA
+562 ILIAVGNG
-567 SSGSNGTDND
+567 SSAYQDD
-577 IAFSRTPGL
+577 IVFSSTPGL
-586 SKVILENLPSTNSE
+586 SKVILENLPSTSSE
-600 VNLDHCAIEELVI
+600 VKLDHCAIEELVI

-618 VSVLDISYNKITTLE
+618 VSVVIISYNKITTLE

-639 AVNTLYVSENL
+639 AVSKIDAYENL
-650 VTEIESMHAFP
+650 VTEIENLHAFP
-661 KLQKL
+661 KLQ
-666 ELRWNALT
+666 T
-674 NVVMDQVTAEKF
+674 
-686 PLLRTMN
+686 
-693 VRGNNLIKVN
+693 
-703 IQDQP
+703 
-708 KLWTF
+708 
-713 ECDTGNSSELTEV
+713 
-726 TLKNLPTLIAA
+726 
-737 SSGSNGTDNDIAFS
+737 
-751 RTPGLSK
+751 
-758 VILENLPS
+758 
-766 TNSEVNLDHC
+766 
-776 AIEELVINNLPKV
+776 
-789 SVLDISY
+789 
-796 NKITTLEGL
+796 
-805 ENLFAVNTLYASEN
+805 
-819 LVTEIESMHAF
+819 
-830 PKLQKLTVDNNHIS
+830 LTVDNNHIS

-858 TLSAKN
+858 TLSAMN

-877 LVLDNEVKNFGQITN
+877 LVLDNEVKNFGQITT
-892 AKSISNKGTYQND
+892 AKSISNKGTYQNN

-926 SVQEATIQGTFSG
+926 PVQEATIQGTFSG

-949 VPVITADAEM
+949 VPVISADAEM
-959 NYPKNEA
+959 NYPKNET

-993 VDLAKAGTYEV
+993 VDFAKAGTYEV
-1004 TLNAMNEDGVEAASV
+1004 TLNAVNEDGVKAASV
-1019 TVLVHIAKSPAPL
+1019 TVLVHIAKSPAPV
-1032 ITTDKEITYTK
+1032 ITADKEITYTK

-1049 TEFLAAIHA
+1049 TEYLAAIHA

-1068 DFATAVNW
+1068 DFATAVTW
-1076 GTAGDYTVTLK
+1076 GTAGDYTVTLR

-1140 NDGSPIESDFATA
+1140 SDGSSIEADLDTA
-1153 VNWGAAGDY
+1153 VTWGTAGDY

-1179 EVTVHIVEP
+1179 EVTVHIAKS
-1188 PAPTISNVTFDVDDV
+1188 PA
-1203 QTTESLEAG
+1203 
-1212 ELISEPLSPTKEG
+1212 
-1225 YTFIGWYDEKTG
+1225 
-1237 GNKWDFTTDKMP
+1237 
-1249 AYNIILYAQF
+1249 
-1259 SKDTNKAEAAGGDK
+1259 
-1273 PSTPSSIKV
+1273 
-1282 SPTGQ
+1282 
-1287 SESGNLENRFNVK
+1287 
-1300 LPATGDDNATVLL
+1300 
-1313 VVLGLLMLGLF
+1313 
-1324 IRLTQKKCAK
+1324 

>member
-51 KTPQKPSLT
+51 KTPQKPTLT

-113 LTGTSK
+113 LTATSK

-176 PMLSTVNIRSNNLK
+176 PMLSAVDIRSNNLK
-190 NINIQDQPKLR
+190 NINVQDQPKLW
-201 TIECDTG
+201 TFKCDTG

-218 KNLPILIAVGT
+218 KNLPI
-229 GSSAYQN
+229 
-236 DIVFSSTP
+236 
-244 GLSKVILENL
+244 
-254 PSISS
+254 
-259 SVRLDHC
+259 
-266 AIEELVIN
+266 
-274 NLPKVSMVNIS
+274 
-285 YNKITT
+285 
-291 LEGLENLSAV
+291 
-301 NTLYVSENLVTEIE
+301 
-315 SMHAF
+315 
-320 PKLQQ
+320 
-325 LELGWN
+325 
-331 ALTNVVMDQVTAEK
+331 
-345 FPLLRT
+345 
-351 MNVSGNNL
+351 
-359 IKVNIQ
+359 
-365 DQPKLWTFECDTG
+365 
-378 SSSELTEVTLKNLP
+378 
-392 TLIAAGNGSSA
+392 LIAAGNGSSA

-426 TNSEVNLDH
+426 TSSEVKLDH

-449 SVVDISYNKITTLE
+449 SVVIISYNKITTLE
-463 GLENLSAVNTLY
+463 GLENLSAVSKIDAY
-475 VSENLVTEIE
+475 ENLVTEIE
-485 SMHAFP
+485 NLHAFP
-491 KLQKLE
+491 KLQ
-497 LRWNALTNVVMDQV
+497 T
-511 TAEKFPLL
+511 
-519 RTMNVRGNNLIKV
+519 
-532 NIQDQPKLWTFECDT
+532 
-547 GNSSE
+547 
-552 LTEVTLKNLP
+552 
-562 TLIAA
+562 
-567 SSGSNGTDND
+567 
-577 IAFSRTPGL
+577 
-586 SKVILENLPSTNSE
+586 
-600 VNLDHCAIEELVI
+600 
-613 NNLPK
+613 
-618 VSVLDISYNKITTLE
+618 
-633 GLENLS
+633 
-639 AVNTLYVSENL
+639 
-650 VTEIESMHAFP
+650 
-661 KLQKL
+661 
-666 ELRWNALT
+666 
-674 NVVMDQVTAEKF
+674 
-686 PLLRTMN
+686 
-693 VRGNNLIKVN
+693 
-703 IQDQP
+703 
-708 KLWTF
+708 
-713 ECDTGNSSELTEV
+713 
-726 TLKNLPTLIAA
+726 
-737 SSGSNGTDNDIAFS
+737 
-751 RTPGLSK
+751 
-758 VILENLPS
+758 
-766 TNSEVNLDHC
+766 
-776 AIEELVINNLPKV
+776 
-789 SVLDISY
+789 
-796 NKITTLEGL
+796 
-805 ENLFAVNTLYASEN
+805 
-819 LVTEIESMHAF
+819 
-830 PKLQKLTVDNNHIS
+830 LTVDNNHIS

-858 TLSAKN
+858 TLSAMN

-877 LVLDNEVKNFGQITN
+877 LVLDNEVKNFGQITT
-892 AKSISNKGTYQND
+892 AKSISNKGTYQNN

-926 SVQEATIQGTFSG
+926 PVQEATIQGTFSG

-949 VPVITADAEM
+949 VPVISADAEM
-959 NYPKNEA
+959 NYPKNET

-993 VDLAKAGTYEV
+993 VDFAKAGTYEV
-1004 TLNAMNEDGVEAASV
+1004 TLNAVNEDGVKAASV
-1019 TVLVHIAKSPAPL
+1019 TVLVHIAKSPAPV
-1032 ITTDKEITYTK
+1032 ITADKEITYTK

-1049 TEFLAAIHA
+1049 TEYLAAIHA

-1076 GTAGDYTVTLK
+1076 GTAGDYTVTLR

-1140 NDGSPIESDFATA
+1140 SDGSPIESDFATA
-1153 VNWGAAGDY
+1153 VIWSTAGDY
-1162 TVTLR
+1162 TVTLK

-1179 EVTVHIVEP
+1179 EVKVHIVEP
-1188 PAPTISNVTFDVDDV
+1188 LAPTISNVTFDVDDV

-1225 YTFIGWYDEKTG
+1225 YTFIGWYDSKTG

-1287 SESGNLENRFNVK
+1287 SESGNLENRSNIK

-1313 VVLGLLMLGLF
+1313 VGFGLLMLGLF
-1324 IRLTQKKCAK
+1324 IRLTQKKRAK